1 MTIHYD
7 KIFNMKYVPLHIHTE
22 YSLLDGAIKIPDF
35 YKFAAEN
42 DMPAIAITDHG
53 VMYGCADMFIAKN
66 EMIGHMEAAGEN
78 EEAAKIKAVKPIL
91 GCEFY
96 VADGDVEED
105 KHTKKPLYHLVLLAK
120 NQNGYHNLCKLDSY
134 ATTKGHYYKPRINH
148 EILEKYKDDLVCLS
162 ACIQGEVARFCLNGD
177 KEEAK
182 KRAKYYKELFKEDY
196 YIELQDHGLQEQ
208 KDSNPFLMEVAKELN
223 IKTVITNDSHY
234 LRAQD
239 ASWHDTLLCEQTKS
253 KKSEVNRF
261 KFSVN
266 EFYVK
271 TVEELRKAFSWMDE
285 EYFNSCIETTVEV
298 ADKCNFEMDKLEF
311 GKTKEYLPKF
321 PIPEGFK
328 DEQDYFNH
336 LCIEGLKKRY
346 GDPIPDSIMER
357 YEYEKGVIFQMGFPA
372 YFLLTWDFI
381 NWAKEHKIPVGPGR
395 GSAAGS
401 IVAYSLGITE
411 LDPIQHKLLFERF
424 LNPERISMPDIDID
438 FCQRKRGE
446 VIDYVSKRWGKDHVC
461 QIITFG
467 TLAAKAALKAVCR
480 VYDIPFQE
488 ANTWAGM
495 VPSAPG
501 TKLKDALLDGMELKK
516 LCDENPQVQ
525 SLVDEALH
533 MEGLKNQ
540 TGTHAAGVIIA
551 PRPMDEIIP
560 ITLSKEKSTETQY
573 PMAGIE
579 KIGLLK
585 MDFLGLET
593 LTIIQDALDLI
604 KERTGK
610 DIDIN
615 RIPLDDKETFEM
627 LSRGETDAVFQL
639 ESSGM
644 KKYIKRLKPTVFE
657 DLGAMVAL
665 YRPGPLEAGMVE
677 GFIDRKH
684 GREKIE
690 YAHPLLEPILK
701 DTYGTILYQEQIM
714 AIFQSLADY
723 TLGGADMVRRMMGK
737 KKLQQMAEQKS
748 IFVDATH
755 KKGMTKEAATQLF
768 EQIESFAKYCFNKA
782 HSSAYAFV
790 AYQTAYLKAHYPVEF
805 MCAMLTSV
813 ADKQDKTQQ
822 YILQCQ
828 NQGIEVLAPDINKS
842 NSQFTPDENNIRFGL
857 ASIKNVGEAVITEIE
872 EVRKEKP
879 FESFYDFC
887 SRVDSKCLNK
897 RTLES
902 LIKAGAFSSIEKSR
916 KQCLENI
923 DSVVEFVQNSAK
935 AKSSGQVS
943 LFSAI
948 SSEAQEELNIP
959 TFQMS
964 GNSEEEFSDSQIQQF
979 EKELMG
985 IYVTSHPLE
994 SIKDTLKYITT
1005 QTISDILEAP
1015 KQDANVTLCG
1025 LLSQV
1030 IQKSTKKDPTKFI
1043 KTGVIED
1050 LTNRI
1055 GFVVFPKVVEKYG
1068 ALIESEQ
1075 KVILKAKVSIRDEE
1089 INLQVNEV
1097 KPITEVNLVKIKFLK
1112 ELENEENVFLK
1123 ELLSKYKGENPVVI
1137 EFKAPDEF
1145 DTIQDYQMLT
1155 SNHLWVD
1162 VNSNIQKEIESS
1174 FKEKIEVEINA
1185 LK

>member
-1 MTIHYD
+1 
-7 KIFNMKYVPLHIHTE
+7 MKYVPLHIHTE
-22 YSLLDGAIKIPDF
+22 YSLLDGAIRIPDF

-66 EMIGHMEAAGEN
+66 EMLSHMLS
-78 EEAAKIKAVKPIL
+78 EEEQEMKKKIEAVKPIL

-96 VADGDVEED
+96 ICDGEVIDD
-105 KHTKKPLYHLVLLAK
+105 HSKKTMYHLVLLAK
-120 NQNGYHNLCKLDSY
+120 NQNGYHNLCKLDSI
-134 ATTKGHYYKPRINH
+134 ATTKGYYYKPRINH
-148 EILEKYKDDLVCLS
+148 EILEKYKDDLICLS
-162 ACIQGEVARFCLNGD
+162 ACIQGEVARNILDGNKD
-177 KEEAK
+177 EAIK
-182 KRAKYYKELFKEDY
+182 KAKYYKELFGEDY
-196 YIELQDHGLQEQ
+196 YIELQDHGLKEQ
-208 KDSNPFLMEVAKELN
+208 KDSNPVLMEIAKELN

-239 ASWHDTLLCEQTKS
+239 AAWHDTLLCEQTKS
-253 KKSEVNRF
+253 SKSNPNRF

-285 EYFNSCIETTVEV
+285 DYFNTCIENTVEIAEKV
-298 ADKCNFEMDKLEF
+298 DFQMDKLEF
-311 GKTKEYLPKF
+311 GKTKEYLPKY
-321 PIPEGFK
+321 PCPEEY
-328 DEQDYFNH
+328 DEVQYFDY
-336 LCIEGLKKRY
+336 LCRNGLKKRY
-346 GDPIPDSIMER
+346 GDPIPDDIMKR
-357 YEYEKGVIFQMGFPA
+357 YEYEFDVICKMGFPA

-411 LDPIQHKLLFERF
+411 LDPIRHNLLFERF

-438 FCQRKRGE
+438 FCQRRRGE
-446 VIDYVSKRWGKDHVC
+446 VIDYVSERWGADHVC

-480 VYDIPFQE
+480 VYDIPFAQ
-488 ANTWAGM
+488 ANLWAGM
-495 VPSAPG
+495 IPSAPG

-516 LCDENPQVQ
+516 LCDENSQVQ

-540 TGTHAAGVIIA
+540 VGTHAAGVIIA

-560 ITLSKEKSTETQY
+560 VALSKEKSSTTQY

-579 KIGLLK
+579 KLGLLK

-604 KERTGK
+604 KARTGK

-615 RIPLDDKETFEM
+615 NIPLDDKETFEM
-627 LSRGETDAVFQL
+627 LSKGETDAVFQL

-677 GFIDRKH
+677 DFIDRKH
-684 GREKIE
+684 GRQKIE
-690 YAHPLLEPILK
+690 YAHPLLESILK

-714 AIFQSLADY
+714 AIFQTLADY
-723 TLGGADMVRRMMGK
+723 SLGGADMVRRMMGK

-748 IFVDATH
+748 IFVDATA
-755 KKGMTKEAATQLF
+755 KKGMSSEAATKLF

-813 ADKQDKTQQ
+813 ADKQEKTQQ

-828 NQGIEVLAPDINKS
+828 AQGIEVLAPDINKS
-842 NSQFTPDENNIRFGL
+842 NSQFTPDGNNIRFGL
-857 ASIKNVGEAVITEIE
+857 ASIKNVGEAVIEQIE
-872 EVRKEKP
+872 QERANKP

-887 SRVDSKCLNK
+887 SRVDFKCLNK

-902 LIKAGAFSSIEKSR
+902 LIKAGAFSCIEKSR
-916 KQCLENI
+916 KQLLENI
-923 DSVVEFVQNSAK
+923 DGVVEFVQNAAK

-943 LFSAI
+943 LFSAL
-948 SSEAQEELNIP
+948 SGETQEELNIP
-959 TFQMS
+959 TFQMQ
-964 GNSEEEFSDSQIQQF
+964 GNSDDEFSDSQIQQF

-985 IYVTSHPLE
+985 IYVTSHPLG
-994 SIKDTLKYITT
+994 SIKNTLKYITT
-1005 QTISDILEAP
+1005 QTISDILENP
-1015 KQDANVTLCG
+1015 KQDENVTICG
-1025 LLSQV
+1025 LLSQI
-1030 IQKSTKKDPTKFI
+1030 IQKPTKKDPSKFI
-1043 KTGVIED
+1043 KTGIIED
-1050 LTNRI
+1050 LTARI
-1055 GFVVFPKVVEKYG
+1055 GVVAFPKIVESYG

-1075 KVILKAKVSIRDEE
+1075 KVILRAKVNVRDEE
-1089 INLQVNEV
+1089 INLAINEV
-1097 KPITEVNLVKIKFLK
+1097 KPIEQVNLVTLKFLK
-1112 ELENEENVFLK
+1112 EFKMEENILLK
-1123 ELLSKYKGENPVVI
+1123 ELLAKHKGENPVVI
-1137 EFKAPDEF
+1137 DFEAMDEF
-1145 DTIQDYQMLT
+1145 NNSRRFQLLT
-1155 SNHLWVD
+1155 NNHLWISLNTGLEKELSSTFKD
-1162 VNSNIQKEIESS
+1162 KLEIEVQSLA
-1174 FKEKIEVEINA
+1174 N
-1185 LK
+1185 

>member
-1 MTIHYD
+1 
-7 KIFNMKYVPLHIHTE
+7 MKYVPLHIHTE
-22 YSLLDGAIKIPDF
+22 YSLLDGAIRIPEF

-66 EMIGHMEAAGEN
+66 EMLSHMLS
-78 EEAAKIKAVKPIL
+78 EEEQEMKKKIEAVKPIL

-96 VADGDVEED
+96 ICDGDVLED
-105 KHTKKPLYHLVLLAK
+105 RSKKTMYHLVLLAK
-120 NQNGYHNLCKLDSY
+120 NQKGYHNLCKLDSI
-134 ATTKGHYYKPRINH
+134 ATTKAYYYKPRINH
-148 EILEKYKDDLVCLS
+148 EILEQYKDDLICLS
-162 ACIQGEVARFCLNGD
+162 ACIQGEVARNFLDGN
-177 KEEAK
+177 KEEAIK
-182 KRAKYYKELFKEDY
+182 KAKYYKDLFGDDY

-208 KDSNPFLMEVAKELN
+208 KDSNPFLMEIAKELN

-239 ASWHDTLLCEQTKS
+239 AAWHDTLLCEQTKS
-253 KKSEVNRF
+253 SKANPNRF

-271 TVEELRKAFSWMDE
+271 TVDELRKAFSWMDE
-285 EYFNSCIETTVEV
+285 DYFNTCINNTVEI
-298 ADKCNFEMDKLEF
+298 ADKIDFQMDKLEF
-311 GKTKEYLPKF
+311 GKTKEYLPKY
-321 PIPEGFK
+321 PCPDGY
-328 DEQDYFNH
+328 DEVQYFDH
-336 LCIEGLKKRY
+336 LCREGLKKRY
-346 GDPIPDSIMER
+346 GDPIPDDIIKR
-357 YEYEKGVIFQMGFPA
+357 YEYEYDVICKMGFPA

-411 LDPIQHKLLFERF
+411 LDPIRHNLLFERF

-438 FCQRKRGE
+438 FCQRRRGE
-446 VIDYVSKRWGKDHVC
+446 VIDYVSERWGADHVC

-480 VYDIPFQE
+480 VYDIPFSQ

-495 VPSAPG
+495 IPSMPG
-501 TKLKDALLDGMELKK
+501 TKLKEALAEGMELKK
-516 LCDENPQVQ
+516 LCDENTQVQ

-540 TGTHAAGVIIA
+540 VGTHAAGVIIA

-560 ITLSKEKSTETQY
+560 VALSKEKATTTQY

-579 KIGLLK
+579 KLGLLK

-604 KERTGK
+604 KARTGK

-615 RIPLDDKETFEM
+615 NIPLDDKETFEM
-627 LSRGETDAVFQL
+627 LSKGETDAVFQL

-677 GFIDRKH
+677 DFIDRKH
-684 GREKIE
+684 GRQKIE
-690 YAHPLLEPILK
+690 YAHPLLEGILK

-714 AIFQSLADY
+714 AIFQTLADY
-723 TLGGADMVRRMMGK
+723 SLGGADMVRRMMGK

-748 IFVDATH
+748 IFVEATA
-755 KKGMTKEAATQLF
+755 KKGMSSEAATKLF

-813 ADKQDKTQQ
+813 ADKQEKTQQ

-828 NQGIEVLAPDINKS
+828 AQGIEVLAPDINKS
-842 NSQFTPDENNIRFGL
+842 NSQFTPDGDNIRFGL
-857 ASIKNVGEAVITEIE
+857 ASIKNVGEAVIEQIE
-872 EVRKEKP
+872 KERENKP

-887 SRVDSKCLNK
+887 SRVDMKCLNK

-902 LIKAGAFSSIEKSR
+902 LIKAGAFSCIEKSR
-916 KQCLENI
+916 KQLLENI
-923 DSVVEFVQNSAK
+923 DKVVEFVQASAK

-943 LFSAI
+943 LFSALGND
-948 SSEAQEELNIP
+948 AQEELNIP

-964 GNSEEEFSDSQIQQF
+964 GNSDDEFSDSQIQLF

-985 IYVTSHPLE
+985 IYVTSHPLA
-994 SIKDTLKYITT
+994 SIQGILKYITT
-1005 QTISDILEAP
+1005 QTISDIFENP
-1015 KQDANVTLCG
+1015 KPDATVTICG
-1025 LLSQV
+1025 LLSQIV
-1030 IQKSTKKDPTKFI
+1030 QKPTKKDPSKFI
-1043 KTGVIED
+1043 KTGTIED
-1050 LTNRI
+1050 LTSRI
-1055 GFVVFPKVVEKYG
+1055 GIVAFPKIVEKYG
-1068 ALIESEQ
+1068 ALIDSEQ
-1075 KVILKAKVSIRDEE
+1075 KVIIKAKINVKDEE
-1089 INLQVNEV
+1089 INLAINEV
-1097 KPITEVNLVKIKFLK
+1097 KPIEEVNLVTLKVLK
-1112 ELENEENVFLK
+1112 ELAMEENVLLK
-1123 ELLSKYKGENPVVI
+1123 ELLAKHKGENPVVI
-1137 EFKAPDEF
+1137 DFEAPDEF
-1145 DTIQDYQMLT
+1145 DKPKRFQLLT
-1155 SNHLWVD
+1155 NDHLWVSISD
-1162 VNSNIQKEIESS
+1162 EMKREIGAT
-1174 FKEKIEVEINA
+1174 FKDKMEINV
-1185 LK
+1185 LHLS

>member
-1 MTIHYD
+1 
-7 KIFNMKYVPLHIHTE
+7 MKYVPLHIHTE
-22 YSLLDGAIKIPDF
+22 YSLLDGAIRIPDF

-66 EMIGHMEAAGEN
+66 EMLSHMLS
-78 EEAAKIKAVKPIL
+78 EEEQEMKKKIEAVKPIL

-96 VADGDVEED
+96 ICDGDVLED
-105 KHTKKPLYHLVLLAK
+105 RNKKTMYHLVLLAK
-120 NQNGYHNLCKLDSY
+120 NQKGYHNLCKLDSI
-134 ATTKGHYYKPRINH
+134 ATTKAYYYKPRINH
-148 EILEKYKDDLVCLS
+148 EILEQYKDDLICLS
-162 ACIQGEVARFCLNGD
+162 ACIQGEVARNFLDGN
-177 KEEAK
+177 KEEAI
-182 KRAKYYKELFKEDY
+182 KRAKYYKDLFGDDY

-208 KDSNPFLMEVAKELN
+208 KDSNPFLMEIAKELN

-239 ASWHDTLLCEQTKS
+239 AAWHDTLLCEQTKS
-253 KKSEVNRF
+253 SKANPNRF

-271 TVEELRKAFSWMDE
+271 TVDELRKAFSWMDE
-285 EYFNSCIETTVEV
+285 DYFNTCIENTVEI
-298 ADKCNFEMDKLEF
+298 ADKIDFQMDKLEF
-311 GKTKEYLPKF
+311 GKTKEYLPKY
-321 PIPEGFK
+321 PCPDGY
-328 DEQDYFNH
+328 DEVQYFDY
-336 LCIEGLKKRY
+336 LCREGLKKRY
-346 GDPIPDSIMER
+346 GDPIPDDIIKR
-357 YEYEKGVIFQMGFPA
+357 YEYEYDVICKMGFPA

-411 LDPIQHKLLFERF
+411 LDPIRHNLLFERF

-438 FCQRKRGE
+438 FCQRRRGE
-446 VIDYVSKRWGKDHVC
+446 VIDYVSQRWGADHVC

-480 VYDIPFQE
+480 VYDIPFSQ

-495 VPSAPG
+495 IPSMPG
-501 TKLKDALLDGMELKK
+501 TKLKEALADGMELKK
-516 LCDENPQVQ
+516 LCDENSQVQ

-540 TGTHAAGVIIA
+540 VGTHAAGVIIA

-560 ITLSKEKSTETQY
+560 VALSKEKATTTQY

-579 KIGLLK
+579 KLGLLK

-604 KERTGK
+604 KARTGK

-615 RIPLDDKETFEM
+615 NIPLDDEKTFEM
-627 LSRGETDAVFQL
+627 LSKGETDAVFQL

-677 GFIDRKH
+677 DFIDRKH
-684 GREKIE
+684 GRQKIE
-690 YAHPLLEPILK
+690 YAHPLLEGILK

-714 AIFQSLADY
+714 AIFQTLADY
-723 TLGGADMVRRMMGK
+723 SLGGADMVRRMMGK

-748 IFVDATH
+748 IFVEATA
-755 KKGMTKEAATQLF
+755 KKGMSSEAATKLF

-813 ADKQDKTQQ
+813 ADKQEKTQQ

-828 NQGIEVLAPDINKS
+828 SQGIKVLAADIKKS
-842 NSQFTPDENNIRFGL
+842 NSQFTPDDNNIRFGL
-857 ASIKNVGEAVITEIE
+857 ASIKNVGEAVIEQIE
-872 EVRKEKP
+872 KERENKP

-887 SRVDSKCLNK
+887 SRVDMKCLNK

-902 LIKAGAFSSIEKSR
+902 LIKAGAFSCIEKSR
-916 KQCLENI
+916 KQLLENI
-923 DSVVEFVQNSAK
+923 DKVVEFVQASAK

-943 LFSAI
+943 LFSALGG
-948 SSEAQEELNIP
+948 EAQEELNIP

-964 GNSEEEFSDSQIQQF
+964 GNSDDEFSDSQIQLF

-985 IYVTSHPLE
+985 IYVTSHPLA
-994 SIKDTLKYITT
+994 SIQGTLKYITT
-1005 QTISDILEAP
+1005 QTISDIFENP
-1015 KQDANVTLCG
+1015 KPDATVTICG
-1025 LLSQV
+1025 LLSQIV
-1030 IQKSTKKDPTKFI
+1030 QKPTKKDPTKFI
-1043 KTGVIED
+1043 KTGTIED
-1050 LTNRI
+1050 LTSRI
-1055 GFVVFPKVVEKYG
+1055 GVVAFPKIVEKYG

-1075 KVILKAKVSIRDEE
+1075 KVILKAKINVKDEE
-1089 INLQVNEV
+1089 INLAINEV
-1097 KPITEVNLVKIKFLK
+1097 KPIEEVNLVTLKVLK
-1112 ELENEENVFLK
+1112 ELAMEENILLK
-1123 ELLSKYKGENPVVI
+1123 ELLAKHKGENPVVI
-1137 EFKAPDEF
+1137 DFEAPDEF
-1145 DTIQDYQMLT
+1145 NMPKRFQLLT
-1155 SNHLWVD
+1155 NDHLWVSIND
-1162 VNSNIQKEIESS
+1162 DMKREIGAT
-1174 FKEKIEVEINA
+1174 FKDKMEINV
-1185 LK
+1185 LHLN

>member
-1 MTIHYD
+1 
-7 KIFNMKYVPLHIHTE
+7 MKYVPLHIHTE
-22 YSLLDGAIKIPDF
+22 YSLLDGAIRIPDF

-66 EMIGHMEAAGEN
+66 EMLSHMLA
-78 EEAAKIKAVKPIL
+78 EEQQELKKKIEAVKPIV

-96 VADGDVEED
+96 ICDGDVIED
-105 KHTKKPLYHLVLLAK
+105 RSKKTMYHLVLLAK
-120 NQNGYHNLCKLDSY
+120 NQNGYHNLCKLDSI
-134 ATTKGHYYKPRINH
+134 ATTQGYYYKPRINH
-148 EILEKYKDDLVCLS
+148 EILEQHSEDLICLS
-162 ACIQGEVARFCLNGD
+162 ACIQGEVARHILDGN
-177 KEEAK
+177 KEEAIN
-182 KRAKYYKELFKEDY
+182 RAKYYKNLFGEDF

-208 KDSNPFLMEVAKELN
+208 KDSNPALMEIAEQLG

-239 ASWHDTLLCEQTKS
+239 AAWHDTLLCEQTKS
-253 KKSEVNRF
+253 SKSNPNRF

-285 EYFNSCIETTVEV
+285 DYFNKCIETTVEI
-298 ADKCNFEMDKLEF
+298 ADKTDFKMDKLEF

-321 PIPEGFK
+321 PCPDGY
-328 DEQDYFNH
+328 DEQQYFDY
-336 LCIEGLKKRY
+336 LCREGLKKRY
-346 GDPIPDSIMER
+346 GDPIPEDIVKR
-357 YEYEKGVIFQMGFPA
+357 YEYERDVIFTMGFPA

-411 LDPIQHKLLFERF
+411 LDPIEHKLLFERF
-424 LNPERISMPDIDID
+424 LNPERISMPDVDID
-438 FCQRKRGE
+438 FCQRRRGE
-446 VIDYVSKRWGKDHVC
+446 VIDYVSQRWGADHVC

-480 VYDIPFQE
+480 VYEIPFAQ
-488 ANTWAGM
+488 ANLWAGM
-495 VPSAPG
+495 IPSAPG
-501 TKLKDALLDGMELKK
+501 TKLKEALADGMELKK

-540 TGTHAAGVIIA
+540 VGTHAAGVIIA
-551 PRPMDEIIP
+551 PQPMSEIIP
-560 ITLSKEKSTETQY
+560 VALSKEKSTTTQY

-579 KIGLLK
+579 KVGLLK

-615 RIPLDDKETFEM
+615 RIPLNDKKTFEL

-639 ESSGM
+639 ESGGM
-644 KKYIKRLKPTVFE
+644 KKLVKRLKPTVFE
-657 DLGAMVAL
+657 DIGALVAL
-665 YRPGPLEAGMVE
+665 YRPGPIEAGMIDDFV
-677 GFIDRKH
+677 DRKH
-684 GREKIE
+684 GRQKVE
-690 YAHPLLEPILK
+690 YAHPLLENILN
-701 DTYGTILYQEQIM
+701 DTYGTIVYQEQIM
-714 AIFQSLADY
+714 AIFQTLAGY
-723 TLGGADMVRRMMGK
+723 TLGGADKVRRMMGK
-737 KKLQQMAEQKS
+737 KKLQEMAEQKE
-748 IFVDATH
+748 IFVAGAAKND
-755 KKGMTKEAATQLF
+755 MPREAAIGLF

-813 ADKQDKTQQ
+813 ADKQEKTQQ

-828 NQGIEVLAPDINKS
+828 AQGIEVLAPDINKS
-842 NSQFTPDENNIRFGL
+842 NAQFTPDGSNIRFGL
-857 ASIKNVGEAVITEIE
+857 ASIKNVGEAVIEQIE
-872 EVRKEKP
+872 LERKEKP

-902 LIKAGAFSSIEKSR
+902 LVKAGAFSCIEKSR
-916 KQCLENI
+916 KQLLENI
-923 DSVVEFVQNSAK
+923 DGVVEFVQNAAK

-943 LFSAI
+943 LFATLSGD
-948 SSEAQEELNIP
+948 AQEELNIP
-959 TFQMS
+959 TFQMT
-964 GNSEEEFSDSQIQQF
+964 GNSEEEFSDTQIQQF

-985 IYVTSHPLE
+985 IYVTSHPLG

-1015 KQDANVTLCG
+1015 QADANVTICG
-1025 LLSQV
+1025 LLSQIV
-1030 IQKSTKKDPTKFI
+1030 QKPTKKDPTKFI
-1043 KTGVIED
+1043 KTGTIED
-1050 LTNRI
+1050 LTARI
-1055 GFVVFPKVVEKYG
+1055 GIVAFPKVVEAYG
-1068 ALIESEQ
+1068 ALMESDQ
-1075 KVILKAKVSIRDEE
+1075 KVIIKAKVNIRDEE
-1089 INLQVNEV
+1089 INLAINEV
-1097 KPITEVNLVKIKFLK
+1097 KPIEQVNLVTLKLLK
-1112 ELENEENVFLK
+1112 EFAMEENVLLK
-1123 ELLSKYKGENPVVI
+1123 ELLAKHKGENPVVI
-1137 EFKAPDEF
+1137 DFEAPDEF
-1145 DTIQDYQMLT
+1145 DVVQRFQLLT
-1155 SNHLWVD
+1155 NSHLWVSI
-1162 VNSNIQKEIESS
+1162 NSDMERELSAS
-1174 FKEKIEVEINA
+1174 FKDKLEINVKSLA
-1185 LK
+1185 N

>member
-1 MTIHYD
+1 
-7 KIFNMKYVPLHIHTE
+7 MKYVPLHIHTE
-22 YSLLDGAIKIPDF
+22 YSLLDGAIRIPDF
-35 YKFAAEN
+35 YKYAAEN

-66 EMIGHMEAAGEN
+66 EMLSHMLSEEEQELKKKIEA
-78 EEAAKIKAVKPIL
+78 IKPIV

-96 VADGDVEED
+96 ICDGDVIED
-105 KHTKKPLYHLVLLAK
+105 RTKKTMYHLVLLAK
-120 NQNGYHNLCKLDSY
+120 NQNGYHNLCKLDSI
-134 ATTKGHYYKPRINH
+134 ATTQGYYYKPRINH
-148 EILEKYKDDLVCLS
+148 EILEKYKDDLICLS
-162 ACIQGEVARFCLNGD
+162 ACIQGEVARNFLDG
-177 KEEAK
+177 KEDVAK
-182 KRAKYYKELFKEDY
+182 QKAQYYKDLFGEDY
-196 YIELQDHGLQEQ
+196 YIELQDHGLKEQ
-208 KDSNPFLMEVAKELN
+208 KDSNPFLMEIAKELN

-234 LRAQD
+234 LKAQD

-253 KKSEVNRF
+253 SKSNPNRF
-261 KFSVN
+261 KFSAN

-271 TVEELRKAFSWMDE
+271 TVDELRQAFNWMDE
-285 EYFNSCIETTVEV
+285 DYFNQCIQNTVDI
-298 ADKCNFEMDKLEF
+298 ADKIDFKMDKLEF
-311 GKTKEYLPKF
+311 GKTKEYLPKY
-321 PIPEGFK
+321 PCPEGY
-328 DEQDYFNH
+328 DEASYFDH

-346 GDPIPDSIMER
+346 GDPIPDSIIER
-357 YEYEKGVIFQMGFPA
+357 YEYEKSVIFNMGFPA

-411 LDPIQHKLLFERF
+411 LDPIRHNLLFERF

-438 FCQRKRGE
+438 FCKRRRGE
-446 VIDYVSKRWGKDHVC
+446 VIEYVSQRWGQDHVC

-480 VYDIPFQE
+480 VYDIPFSQ

-501 TKLKDALLDGMELKK
+501 TKLKEALADGMELKK
-516 LCDENPQVQ
+516 LCDENQQVQ

-551 PRPMDEIIP
+551 PKPMSEIIP
-560 ITLSKEKSTETQY
+560 VALSKEKSSTTQY

-615 RIPLDDKETFEM
+615 GIPLDDKETFEL
-627 LSRGETDAVFQL
+627 LSKGETDAVFQL

-677 GFIDRKH
+677 DFIDRKH
-684 GREKIE
+684 GRQKIE
-690 YAHPLLEPILK
+690 YAHPLLESILN

-714 AIFQSLADY
+714 AIFQTLADY
-723 TLGGADMVRRMMGK
+723 SLGGADMVRRMMGK

-748 IFVDATH
+748 IFVEATA
-755 KKGMTKEAATQLF
+755 KKGMSAEASTKLF

-790 AYQTAYLKAHYPVEF
+790 AYQTAYLKAHYPVEY

-813 ADKQDKTQQ
+813 ADNKDKTQQ

-828 NQGIEVLAPDINKS
+828 AQGIEVLAPDINKS
-842 NSQFTPDENNIRFGL
+842 NAQFTPDGDNIRFGL
-857 ASIKNVGEAVITEIE
+857 ASIKNVGEGVIEQIE
-872 EVRKEKP
+872 QERKEKP
-879 FESFYDFC
+879 FESFFDFC
-887 SRVDSKCLNK
+887 SRVDMKCLNK

-902 LIKAGAFSSIEKSR
+902 LIKAGAFSCIEKSR
-916 KQCLENI
+916 KQLLNNI
-923 DSVVEFVQNSAK
+923 DNAVEFVQTSQK

-943 LFSAI
+943 LFASLGG
-948 SSEAQEELNIP
+948 EAQEELNIP
-959 TFQMS
+959 TFKLIGDS
-964 GNSEEEFSDSQIQQF
+964 DDEFKDSEIQLF

-985 IYVTSHPLE
+985 IYVTSHPLG

-1005 QTISDILEAP
+1005 QTVSDILESP
-1015 KQDANVTLCG
+1015 KQDQNVTICG
-1025 LLSQV
+1025 LLTQV
-1030 IQKSTKKDPTKFI
+1030 VQKPTKKDPSKFI
-1043 KTGVIED
+1043 KTGSIED
-1050 LTNRI
+1050 LTARI
-1055 GFVVFPKVVEKYG
+1055 GIVAFPKVVENYG

-1075 KVILKAKVSIRDEE
+1075 KVIIKAKVNVRDEE
-1089 INLQVNEV
+1089 VNLAINEV
-1097 KPITEVNLVKIKFLK
+1097 KPIEQVNLVTIKMLK
-1112 ELENEENVFLK
+1112 EFAMEENVLLK
-1123 ELLSKYKGENPVVI
+1123 ELLAKHKGENPVVI
-1137 EFKAPDEF
+1137 DFEAPDEF
-1145 DTIQDYQMLT
+1145 DNQKRFHLLT
-1155 SNHLWVD
+1155 SNHLWVSLND
-1162 VNSNIQKEIESS
+1162 NIEKEMTAT
-1174 FKEKIEVEINA
+1174 FKDKIEFEVKA
-1185 LK
+1185 LG

>member
-1 MTIHYD
+1 
-7 KIFNMKYVPLHIHTE
+7 MKYVPLHIHTE
-22 YSLLDGAIKIPDF
+22 YSLLDGAIRIPDF

-66 EMIGHMEAAGEN
+66 EMLSHMLS
-78 EEAAKIKAVKPIL
+78 EEEQEMKKKIEAVKPIL

-96 VADGDVEED
+96 ICDGDVLED
-105 KHTKKPLYHLVLLAK
+105 RNKKTMYHLVLLAK
-120 NQNGYHNLCKLDSY
+120 NQKGYHNLCKLDSI
-134 ATTKGHYYKPRINH
+134 ATTKAYYYKPRINH
-148 EILEKYKDDLVCLS
+148 EILEQYKDDLICLS
-162 ACIQGEVARFCLNGD
+162 ACIQGEVARNFLDGN
-177 KEEAK
+177 KEEAI
-182 KRAKYYKELFKEDY
+182 KRAKYYKDLFGDDY

-208 KDSNPFLMEVAKELN
+208 KDSNPFLMEIAKELN

-239 ASWHDTLLCEQTKS
+239 AAWHDTLLCEQTKS
-253 KKSEVNRF
+253 SKANPNRF

-271 TVEELRKAFSWMDE
+271 TVDELRKAFSWMDE
-285 EYFNSCIETTVEV
+285 DYFNTCINNTVEI
-298 ADKCNFEMDKLEF
+298 ADKIDFQMDKLEF
-311 GKTKEYLPKF
+311 GKTKEYLPKY
-321 PIPEGFK
+321 PCPDGY
-328 DEQDYFNH
+328 DEVQYFDY
-336 LCIEGLKKRY
+336 LCREGLKKRY
-346 GDPIPDSIMER
+346 GDPIPDDIIKR
-357 YEYEKGVIFQMGFPA
+357 YEYEYDVICKMGFPA

-411 LDPIQHKLLFERF
+411 LDPIRHNLLFERF

-438 FCQRKRGE
+438 FCQRRRGE
-446 VIDYVSKRWGKDHVC
+446 VIDYVSQRWGADHVC

-480 VYDIPFQE
+480 VYDIPFSQ

-495 VPSAPG
+495 IPSMPG
-501 TKLKDALLDGMELKK
+501 TKLKEALADGMELKK
-516 LCDENPQVQ
+516 LCDENSQVQ

-540 TGTHAAGVIIA
+540 VGTHAAGVIIA

-560 ITLSKEKSTETQY
+560 VALSKEKATTTQY

-579 KIGLLK
+579 KLGLLK

-604 KERTGK
+604 KARTGK

-615 RIPLDDKETFEM
+615 NIPLDDEKTFEM
-627 LSRGETDAVFQL
+627 LSKGETDAVFQL

-677 GFIDRKH
+677 DFIDRKH
-684 GREKIE
+684 GRQKIE
-690 YAHPLLEPILK
+690 YAHPLLEGILK

-714 AIFQSLADY
+714 AIFQTLADY
-723 TLGGADMVRRMMGK
+723 SLGGADIVSRMIGK

-748 IFVDATH
+748 IFVEATA
-755 KKGMTKEAATQLF
+755 KKGMSSEAATKLF

-813 ADKQDKTQQ
+813 ADKQEKTQQ

-828 NQGIEVLAPDINKS
+828 SQGIKVLAPDINKS
-842 NSQFTPDENNIRFGL
+842 NSQFTPDDNNIRFGL
-857 ASIKNVGEAVITEIE
+857 ASIKNVGEAVIEQIE
-872 EVRKEKP
+872 KERENKP

-887 SRVDSKCLNK
+887 SRVDMKCLNK

-902 LIKAGAFSSIEKSR
+902 LIKAGAFSCIEKSR
-916 KQCLENI
+916 KQLLENI
-923 DSVVEFVQNSAK
+923 DKVVEFVQASAK

-943 LFSAI
+943 LFSALGG
-948 SSEAQEELNIP
+948 EAQEELNIP

-964 GNSEEEFSDSQIQQF
+964 GNSDDEFSDSQIQLF

-985 IYVTSHPLE
+985 IYVTSHPLA
-994 SIKDTLKYITT
+994 SIQGTLKYITT
-1005 QTISDILEAP
+1005 QTISDIFENP
-1015 KQDANVTLCG
+1015 KPDATVTICG
-1025 LLSQV
+1025 LLSQIV
-1030 IQKSTKKDPTKFI
+1030 QKPTKKDPTKFI
-1043 KTGVIED
+1043 KTGTIED
-1050 LTNRI
+1050 LTSRI
-1055 GFVVFPKVVEKYG
+1055 GVVAFPKIVEKYG

-1075 KVILKAKVSIRDEE
+1075 KVILKAKINVKDEE
-1089 INLQVNEV
+1089 INLAINEV
-1097 KPITEVNLVKIKFLK
+1097 KPIEEVNLVTLKVLK
-1112 ELENEENVFLK
+1112 ELAMEENILLK
-1123 ELLSKYKGENPVVI
+1123 ELLAKHKGENPVVI
-1137 EFKAPDEF
+1137 DFEAPDEF
-1145 DTIQDYQMLT
+1145 NMPKRFQLLT
-1155 SNHLWVD
+1155 NDHLWVSIND
-1162 VNSNIQKEIESS
+1162 DMKREIGAT
-1174 FKEKIEVEINA
+1174 FKDKMEINV
-1185 LK
+1185 LHLN

>member
-1 MTIHYD
+1 
-7 KIFNMKYVPLHIHTE
+7 MKYVPLHIHTE
-22 YSLLDGAIKIPDF
+22 YSLLDGAIRIPDF

-66 EMIGHMEAAGEN
+66 EMLSHMLS
-78 EEAAKIKAVKPIL
+78 EEEQEMKKKIEAVKPIL

-96 VADGDVEED
+96 ICDGDVLED
-105 KHTKKPLYHLVLLAK
+105 RSKKTMYHLVLLAK
-120 NQNGYHNLCKLDSY
+120 NQKGYHNLCKLDSI
-134 ATTKGHYYKPRINH
+134 ATTKAYYYKPRINH
-148 EILEKYKDDLVCLS
+148 EILEQYKDDLICLS
-162 ACIQGEVARFCLNGD
+162 ACIQGEVARNFLDGN
-177 KEEAK
+177 KEEAIK
-182 KRAKYYKELFKEDY
+182 KAKYYKELFGDDY

-208 KDSNPFLMEVAKELN
+208 KDSNPFLMEIAKELN

-239 ASWHDTLLCEQTKS
+239 AAWHDTLLCEQTKS
-253 KKSEVNRF
+253 SKANPNRF

-285 EYFNSCIETTVEV
+285 DYFNTCIQNTVEI
-298 ADKCNFEMDKLEF
+298 ADKIDFQMDKLEF
-311 GKTKEYLPKF
+311 GKTKEYLPKY
-321 PIPEGFK
+321 PCPEGY
-328 DEQDYFNH
+328 DEVQYFDH
-336 LCIEGLKKRY
+336 LCREGLKKRY
-346 GDPIPDSIMER
+346 GDPIPDDIIKR
-357 YEYEKGVIFQMGFPA
+357 YEYEFDVICKMGFPA

-411 LDPIQHKLLFERF
+411 LDPIRHNLLFERF

-438 FCQRKRGE
+438 FCQRRRGE
-446 VIDYVSKRWGKDHVC
+446 VIDYVSQRWGADHVC

-480 VYDIPFQE
+480 VYDIPFSQ

-495 VPSAPG
+495 IPSVPG
-501 TKLKDALLDGMELKK
+501 TKLKDALSDGMELKK
-516 LCDENPQVQ
+516 LCDENSQVQ

-540 TGTHAAGVIIA
+540 VGTHAAGVIIA

-560 ITLSKEKSTETQY
+560 VALSKEKATTTQY

-579 KIGLLK
+579 KLGLLK

-604 KERTGK
+604 KARTGK

-615 RIPLDDKETFEM
+615 NIPLDDKETFDM
-627 LSRGETDAVFQL
+627 LSKGETDAVFQL

-677 GFIDRKH
+677 DFIDRKH
-684 GREKIE
+684 GRQQIE
-690 YAHPLLEPILK
+690 YAHPLLEGILK

-714 AIFQSLADY
+714 AIFQTLADY
-723 TLGGADMVRRMMGK
+723 SLGGADMVRRMMGK

-748 IFVDATH
+748 IFVEATA
-755 KKGMTKEAATQLF
+755 KKGMSSEAATKLF

-813 ADKQDKTQQ
+813 ADKQEKTQQ

-828 NQGIEVLAPDINKS
+828 AQGINVLAPDINKS
-842 NSQFTPDENNIRFGL
+842 NSQFTPDGNNIRFGL
-857 ASIKNVGEAVITEIE
+857 ASIKNVGEAVIEQIE
-872 EVRKEKP
+872 KERENKP

-887 SRVDSKCLNK
+887 SRVDIKCLNK

-902 LIKAGAFSSIEKSR
+902 LIKAGAFSCIEKSR
-916 KQCLENI
+916 KQLLENI
-923 DSVVEFVQNSAK
+923 DKVVEFVQINAK

-943 LFSAI
+943 LFSALGG
-948 SSEAQEELNIP
+948 EAQEELNIP

-964 GNSEEEFSDSQIQQF
+964 GNSDDEFSDSQIQLF

-985 IYVTSHPLE
+985 IYVTSHPLA
-994 SIKDTLKYITT
+994 SIQGILKYITT
-1005 QTISDILEAP
+1005 QTISDIIENP
-1015 KQDANVTLCG
+1015 KPDATVTICG
-1025 LLSQV
+1025 LLSQIV
-1030 IQKSTKKDPTKFI
+1030 QKPTKKDPSKFI
-1043 KTGVIED
+1043 KTGTIED
-1050 LTNRI
+1050 LTSRI
-1055 GFVVFPKVVEKYG
+1055 GVVAFPKVVEKYG
-1068 ALIESEQ
+1068 ALIDSEQ
-1075 KVILKAKVSIRDEE
+1075 KVIIKAKVNVKDEE
-1089 INLQVNEV
+1089 INLAINEV
-1097 KPITEVNLVKIKFLK
+1097 KPIEEVNLVTLKVLK
-1112 ELENEENVFLK
+1112 ELAMEENILLK
-1123 ELLSKYKGENPVVI
+1123 ELLAKHKGENPVVI
-1137 EFKAPDEF
+1137 DFEAPDEF
-1145 DTIQDYQMLT
+1145 NVPKRFQLLT
-1155 SNHLWVD
+1155 NDHLWVSIND
-1162 VNSNIQKEIESS
+1162 DMKKEIGAT
-1174 FKEKIEVEINA
+1174 FKDKMEISV
-1185 LK
+1185 LHLS

>member
-1 MTIHYD
+1 
-7 KIFNMKYVPLHIHTE
+7 MKYVPLHIHTE
-22 YSLLDGAIKIPDF
+22 YSLLDGAIRIPDF

-66 EMIGHMEAAGEN
+66 EMLSHMLA
-78 EEAAKIKAVKPIL
+78 EEQQELKKKIEAVKPIV

-96 VADGDVEED
+96 ICDGDVIED
-105 KHTKKPLYHLVLLAK
+105 RSKKTMYHLVLLAK
-120 NQNGYHNLCKLDSY
+120 NQNGYHNLCKLDSI
-134 ATTKGHYYKPRINH
+134 ATTQGYYYKPRINH
-148 EILEKYKDDLVCLS
+148 EILEQHSEDLICLS
-162 ACIQGEVARFCLNGD
+162 ACIQGEVARHILDGN
-177 KEEAK
+177 KEEAIN
-182 KRAKYYKELFKEDY
+182 RAKYYKNLFGEDF

-208 KDSNPFLMEVAKELN
+208 KDSNPALMEIAEQLG

-239 ASWHDTLLCEQTKS
+239 AAWHDTLLCEQTKS
-253 KKSEVNRF
+253 SKSNPNRF

-271 TVEELRKAFSWMDE
+271 TVDELRKAFSWMDE
-285 EYFNSCIETTVEV
+285 DYFNKCIETTVEI
-298 ADKCNFEMDKLEF
+298 ADKTDFKMDKLEF

-321 PIPEGFK
+321 PCPDGY
-328 DEQDYFNH
+328 DEQQYFDY
-336 LCIEGLKKRY
+336 LCREGLKKRY
-346 GDPIPDSIMER
+346 GDPIPEDIVKR
-357 YEYEKGVIFQMGFPA
+357 YEYERDVIFTMGFPA

-411 LDPIQHKLLFERF
+411 LDPIEHKLLFERF
-424 LNPERISMPDIDID
+424 LNPERISMPDVDID
-438 FCQRKRGE
+438 FCQRRRGE
-446 VIDYVSKRWGKDHVC
+446 VIDYVSQRWGADHVC

-480 VYDIPFQE
+480 VYEIPFAQ
-488 ANTWAGM
+488 ANLWAGM
-495 VPSAPG
+495 IPSAPG
-501 TKLKDALLDGMELKK
+501 TKLKEALADGMELKK

-540 TGTHAAGVIIA
+540 VGTHAAGVIIA
-551 PRPMDEIIP
+551 PQPMSEIIP
-560 ITLSKEKSTETQY
+560 VALSKEKSTTTQY

-579 KIGLLK
+579 KVGLLK

-615 RIPLDDKETFEM
+615 RIPLNDKKTFEL

-639 ESSGM
+639 ESGGM
-644 KKYIKRLKPTVFE
+644 KKLVKRLKPTVFE
-657 DLGAMVAL
+657 DIGALVAL
-665 YRPGPLEAGMVE
+665 YRPGPIEAGMIDDFV
-677 GFIDRKH
+677 DRKH
-684 GREKIE
+684 GRQKVE
-690 YAHPLLEPILK
+690 YAHPLLENILN
-701 DTYGTILYQEQIM
+701 DTYGTIVYQEQIM
-714 AIFQSLADY
+714 AIFQTLAGY
-723 TLGGADMVRRMMGK
+723 TLGGADKVRRMMGK
-737 KKLQQMAEQKS
+737 KKLQEMAEQKE
-748 IFVDATH
+748 IFVAGAAKND
-755 KKGMTKEAATQLF
+755 MPREAAIGLF

-813 ADKQDKTQQ
+813 ADKQEKTQQ

-828 NQGIEVLAPDINKS
+828 AQGIEVLAPDINKS
-842 NSQFTPDENNIRFGL
+842 NAQFTPDGSNIRFGL
-857 ASIKNVGEAVITEIE
+857 ASIKNVGEAVIEQIE
-872 EVRKEKP
+872 LERKEKP

-902 LIKAGAFSSIEKSR
+902 LVKAGAFSCIEKSR
-916 KQCLENI
+916 KQLLENI
-923 DSVVEFVQNSAK
+923 DGVVEFVQNAAK

-943 LFSAI
+943 LFATLSGD
-948 SSEAQEELNIP
+948 AQEELNIP
-959 TFQMS
+959 TFQMT
-964 GNSEEEFSDSQIQQF
+964 GNSEEEFTDTQIQQF

-985 IYVTSHPLE
+985 IYVTSHPLG

-1015 KQDANVTLCG
+1015 QADANVTICG
-1025 LLSQV
+1025 LLSQIV
-1030 IQKSTKKDPTKFI
+1030 QKPTKKDPTKFI
-1043 KTGVIED
+1043 KTGTIED
-1050 LTNRI
+1050 LTARI
-1055 GFVVFPKVVEKYG
+1055 GIVAFPKVVEAYG
-1068 ALIESEQ
+1068 ALMESDQ
-1075 KVILKAKVSIRDEE
+1075 KVIIKAKVNIRDEE
-1089 INLQVNEV
+1089 INLAINEV
-1097 KPITEVNLVKIKFLK
+1097 KPIEQVNLVTLKLLK
-1112 ELENEENVFLK
+1112 EFAMEENVLLK
-1123 ELLSKYKGENPVVI
+1123 ELLAKHKGENPVVI
-1137 EFKAPDEF
+1137 DFEAPDEF
-1145 DTIQDYQMLT
+1145 DVVQRFQLLT
-1155 SNHLWVD
+1155 NSHLWVSI
-1162 VNSNIQKEIESS
+1162 NSDMERELSAS
-1174 FKEKIEVEINA
+1174 FKDKLEINVKSLA
-1185 LK
+1185 N

>member
-1 MTIHYD
+1 
-7 KIFNMKYVPLHIHTE
+7 MKYVPLHIHTE
-22 YSLLDGAIKIPDF
+22 YSLLDGAIRIPDF
-35 YKFAAEN
+35 YKYAAEN

-66 EMIGHMEAAGEN
+66 EMLSHMLSEEEQELKKKIEA
-78 EEAAKIKAVKPIL
+78 IKPIV

-96 VADGDVEED
+96 ICDGDVIED
-105 KHTKKPLYHLVLLAK
+105 RTKKTMYHLVLLAK
-120 NQNGYHNLCKLDSY
+120 NQNGYHNLCKLDSI
-134 ATTKGHYYKPRINH
+134 ATTKGYYYKPRINH
-148 EILEKYKDDLVCLS
+148 EILEKYKDDLICLS
-162 ACIQGEVARFCLNGD
+162 ACIQGEVARNFLDG
-177 KEEAK
+177 KEDVAK
-182 KRAKYYKELFKEDY
+182 QRAQYYKDLFGEDY
-196 YIELQDHGLQEQ
+196 YIELQDHGLKEQ
-208 KDSNPFLMEVAKELN
+208 KDSNPFLMEIAKELN

-234 LRAQD
+234 LKAQD

-253 KKSEVNRF
+253 SKSNPNRF

-271 TVEELRKAFSWMDE
+271 TVDELRQAFNWMDE
-285 EYFNSCIETTVEV
+285 DYFNQCIQNTVDI
-298 ADKCNFEMDKLEF
+298 ADKIDFKMDKLEF
-311 GKTKEYLPKF
+311 GKTKEYLPKY
-321 PIPEGFK
+321 PCPEGY
-328 DEQDYFNH
+328 DEASYFDH

-346 GDPIPDSIMER
+346 GDPIPDSIIER
-357 YEYEKGVIFQMGFPA
+357 YEYEKSVIFNMGFPA

-411 LDPIQHKLLFERF
+411 LDPIRHNLLFERF

-438 FCQRKRGE
+438 FCKRRRGE
-446 VIDYVSKRWGKDHVC
+446 VIEYVSQRWGQDHVC

-480 VYDIPFQE
+480 VYDIPFSQ

-501 TKLKDALLDGMELKK
+501 TKLKEALADGMELKK
-516 LCDENPQVQ
+516 LCDENQQVQ

-551 PRPMDEIIP
+551 PKPMSEIIP
-560 ITLSKEKSTETQY
+560 VALSKEKSSTTQY

-615 RIPLDDKETFEM
+615 GIPLDDKETFEL
-627 LSRGETDAVFQL
+627 LSKGETDAVFQL

-677 GFIDRKH
+677 DFIDRKH
-684 GREKIE
+684 GRQKIE
-690 YAHPLLEPILK
+690 YAHPLLESILN

-714 AIFQSLADY
+714 AIFQTLADY
-723 TLGGADMVRRMMGK
+723 SLGGADMVRRMMGK

-748 IFVDATH
+748 IFVEATA
-755 KKGMTKEAATQLF
+755 KKGMSAEASTKLF

-790 AYQTAYLKAHYPVEF
+790 AYQTAYLKAHYPVEY

-813 ADKQDKTQQ
+813 ADNKDKTQQ

-828 NQGIEVLAPDINKS
+828 AQGIEVLAPDINKS
-842 NSQFTPDENNIRFGL
+842 NAQFTPDGDNIRFGL
-857 ASIKNVGEAVITEIE
+857 ASIKNVGEGVIEQIE
-872 EVRKEKP
+872 QERKEKP
-879 FESFYDFC
+879 FESFFDFC
-887 SRVDSKCLNK
+887 SRVDMKCLNK

-902 LIKAGAFSSIEKSR
+902 LIKAGAFSCIEKSR
-916 KQCLENI
+916 KQLLNNI
-923 DSVVEFVQNSAK
+923 DNAVEFVQTSQK

-943 LFSAI
+943 LFASLGG
-948 SSEAQEELNIP
+948 EAQEELNIP
-959 TFQMS
+959 TFKLIGDS
-964 GNSEEEFSDSQIQQF
+964 DDEFKDSEIQLF

-985 IYVTSHPLE
+985 IYVTSHPLG

-1005 QTISDILEAP
+1005 QTVSDILENP
-1015 KQDANVTLCG
+1015 KQDQNVTICG
-1025 LLSQV
+1025 LLTQV
-1030 IQKSTKKDPTKFI
+1030 VQKPTKKDPSKFI
-1043 KTGVIED
+1043 KTGSIED
-1050 LTNRI
+1050 LTARI
-1055 GFVVFPKVVEKYG
+1055 GIVAFPKVVENYG

-1075 KVILKAKVSIRDEE
+1075 KVIIKAKVNVRDEE
-1089 INLQVNEV
+1089 VNLAINEV
-1097 KPITEVNLVKIKFLK
+1097 KPIEQVNLVTIKMLK
-1112 ELENEENVFLK
+1112 EFAMEENVLLK
-1123 ELLSKYKGENPVVI
+1123 ELLAKHKGENPVVI
-1137 EFKAPDEF
+1137 DFEAPDEF
-1145 DTIQDYQMLT
+1145 DNQKRFHLLT
-1155 SNHLWVD
+1155 SNHLWVSLND
-1162 VNSNIQKEIESS
+1162 NIEKEMTAT
-1174 FKEKIEVEINA
+1174 FKDKMEFEVKA
-1185 LK
+1185 LG

>member
-1 MTIHYD
+1 
-7 KIFNMKYVPLHIHTE
+7 MKYVPLHIHTE
-22 YSLLDGAIKIPDF
+22 YSLLDGAIRIPDF
-35 YKFAAEN
+35 YKYAAEN

-66 EMIGHMEAAGEN
+66 EMLSHMLS
-78 EEAAKIKAVKPIL
+78 EEEQEMKKKIEAVKPIL

-96 VADGDVEED
+96 ICDGDVLED
-105 KHTKKPLYHLVLLAK
+105 RSKKTMYHLVLLAK
-120 NQNGYHNLCKLDSY
+120 NQNGYHNLCKLDSI
-134 ATTKGHYYKPRINH
+134 ATTKGYYYKPRINH
-148 EILEKYKDDLVCLS
+148 EILEKYKDDLICLS
-162 ACIQGEVARFCLNGD
+162 ACIQGEVARNILDGN
-177 KEEAK
+177 KEEAIK
-182 KRAKYYKELFKEDY
+182 KAKYYKELFGEDY
-196 YIELQDHGLQEQ
+196 YIELQDHGLKEQ
-208 KDSNPFLMEVAKELN
+208 KESNPILMEIAEELN

-234 LRAQD
+234 LKAQD
-239 ASWHDTLLCEQTKS
+239 AAWHDTLLCEQTKS
-253 KKSEVNRF
+253 SKSNPDRF

-271 TVEELRKAFSWMDE
+271 TVEELRQAFSWMDE
-285 EYFNSCIETTVEV
+285 DYFNTCISNTVEI
-298 ADKCNFEMDKLEF
+298 ADKVDFQMDKLEF
-311 GKTKEYLPKF
+311 GKTKEYLPKY
-321 PIPEGFK
+321 PCPDGYNEV
-328 DEQDYFNH
+328 QYFDH
-336 LCIEGLKKRY
+336 LCRQGLKKRY
-346 GDPIPDSIMER
+346 GDPIPDDIIKR
-357 YEYEKGVIFQMGFPA
+357 YEYEFDVICKMGFPA

-411 LDPIQHKLLFERF
+411 LDPIRHNLLFERF

-438 FCQRKRGE
+438 FCQRRRGE
-446 VIDYVSKRWGKDHVC
+446 VIDYVSERWGADHVC

-480 VYDIPFQE
+480 VYDIPFSQ
-488 ANTWAGM
+488 ANSWAGM
-495 VPSAPG
+495 IPSNPG

-516 LCDENPQVQ
+516 LCDENSQVQ

-540 TGTHAAGVIIA
+540 VGTHAAGVIIA

-560 ITLSKEKSTETQY
+560 VALSKEKATTTQY

-579 KIGLLK
+579 KLGLLK

-604 KERTGK
+604 KERTGE

-615 RIPLDDKETFEM
+615 NIPLDDKETFEM
-627 LSRGETDAVFQL
+627 LSKGETDAVFQL

-677 GFIDRKH
+677 DFIDRKH
-684 GREKIE
+684 GRQKIE
-690 YAHPLLEPILK
+690 YAHPLLEGILK

-714 AIFQSLADY
+714 AIFQTLADY
-723 TLGGADMVRRMMGK
+723 SLGGADMVRRMMGK

-748 IFVDATH
+748 IFVEATA
-755 KKGMTKEAATQLF
+755 KKGMSSEAATKLF

-813 ADKQDKTQQ
+813 ADKQEKTQQ

-828 NQGIEVLAPDINKS
+828 AQGIEVLAPDINKS
-842 NSQFTPDENNIRFGL
+842 NSQFTPDGKNIRFGL
-857 ASIKNVGEAVITEIE
+857 ASIKNVGEAVIEQIE
-872 EVRKEKP
+872 NERKNKP
-879 FESFYDFC
+879 FESFFDFC

-902 LIKAGAFSSIEKSR
+902 LIKAGAFASIEKSR
-916 KQCLENI
+916 KQLLNNI
-923 DSVVEFVQNSAK
+923 DNVVEFVHNSEK
-935 AKSSGQVS
+935 IKMSGQVS
-943 LFSAI
+943 LFSALG
-948 SSEAQEELNIP
+948 EDAQEELNIP
-959 TFQMS
+959 TFKMS
-964 GNSEEEFSDSQIQQF
+964 GSSEDEFSDSQIQMF

-985 IYVTSHPLE
+985 IYVTSHPLA

-1005 QTISDILEAP
+1005 QTIEDILENP
-1015 KQDANVTLCG
+1015 KQDETVTICG
-1025 LLSQV
+1025 LLSQIV
-1030 IQKSTKKDPTKFI
+1030 QKPTKKDPTKYI
-1043 KTGVIED
+1043 KTGQIED
-1050 LTNRI
+1050 LTGRI
-1055 GFVVFPKVVEKYG
+1055 GIVAFPKVVENFG
-1068 ALIESEQ
+1068 ALIESEH
-1075 KVILKAKVSIRDEE
+1075 KAILRAKVNIRDEE
-1089 INLQVNEV
+1089 INLSIIEV
-1097 KPITEVNLVKIKFLK
+1097 KPIEQVNLVTLHFLK
-1112 ELENEENVFLK
+1112 EFAAEENILLK
-1123 ELLSKYKGENPVVI
+1123 DLLVKHKGENPVVI
-1137 EFKAPDEF
+1137 DFEAPDEF
-1145 DTIQDYQMLT
+1145 DNVRRFEMLT
-1155 SNHLWVD
+1155 NNHLWV
-1162 VNSNIQKEIESS
+1162 NINDSIEKELTAT
-1174 FKEKIEVEINA
+1174 FKDKLEVEIRA
-1185 LK
+1185 LG

>member
-1 MTIHYD
+1 
-7 KIFNMKYVPLHIHTE
+7 MKYVPLHIHTE
-22 YSLLDGAIKIPDF
+22 YSLLDGAIRIPDF

-66 EMIGHMEAAGEN
+66 EMLSHMLS
-78 EEAAKIKAVKPIL
+78 EEEQEMKKKIEAVKPIL

-96 VADGDVEED
+96 ICDGDVLED
-105 KHTKKPLYHLVLLAK
+105 RSKKTMYHLVLLAK
-120 NQNGYHNLCKLDSY
+120 NQKGYHNLCKLDSI
-134 ATTKGHYYKPRINH
+134 ATTKAYYYKPRINH
-148 EILEKYKDDLVCLS
+148 EILEQYKDDLICLS
-162 ACIQGEVARFCLNGD
+162 ACIQGEVARNFLDGNKD
-177 KEEAK
+177 EAIK
-182 KRAKYYKELFKEDY
+182 KAKYYKELFGDDY

-208 KDSNPFLMEVAKELN
+208 KDSNPFLMEIAKELN

-239 ASWHDTLLCEQTKS
+239 AAWHDTLLCEQTKS
-253 KKSEVNRF
+253 SKANPNRF

-271 TVEELRKAFSWMDE
+271 TVDELRKAFSWMDE
-285 EYFNSCIETTVEV
+285 DYFNTCINNTVEI
-298 ADKCNFEMDKLEF
+298 ADKIDFQMDKLEF
-311 GKTKEYLPKF
+311 GKTKEYLPKY
-321 PIPEGFK
+321 PCPDGY
-328 DEQDYFNH
+328 DEVQYFDH
-336 LCIEGLKKRY
+336 LCREGLKKRY
-346 GDPIPDSIMER
+346 GDPIPDDIIKR
-357 YEYEKGVIFQMGFPA
+357 YEYEFDVICKMGFPA

-411 LDPIQHKLLFERF
+411 LDPIRHNLLFERF

-438 FCQRKRGE
+438 FCQRRRGE
-446 VIDYVSKRWGKDHVC
+446 VIDYVSERWGADHVC

-480 VYDIPFQE
+480 VYDIPFSQ
-488 ANTWAGM
+488 ANSWAGM
-495 VPSAPG
+495 IPSMPG
-501 TKLKDALLDGMELKK
+501 TKLKDALSDGMELKK
-516 LCDENPQVQ
+516 LCDENSQVQ
-525 SLVDEALH
+525 SLVNEALH

-540 TGTHAAGVIIA
+540 VGTHAAGVIIA

-560 ITLSKEKSTETQY
+560 VALSKEKATTTQY

-579 KIGLLK
+579 KLGLLK

-604 KERTGK
+604 KARTGK

-615 RIPLDDKETFEM
+615 NIPLDDKETFEM
-627 LSRGETDAVFQL
+627 LSKGETDAVFQL
-639 ESSGM
+639 ESNGM

-677 GFIDRKH
+677 DFIDRKH
-684 GREKIE
+684 GRQKIE
-690 YAHPLLEPILK
+690 YAHPLLEGILK

-714 AIFQSLADY
+714 AIFQTLADY
-723 TLGGADMVRRMMGK
+723 SLGGADMVRRMMGK

-748 IFVDATH
+748 IFVEATA
-755 KKGMTKEAATQLF
+755 KKGMSSEAATKLF

-813 ADKQDKTQQ
+813 ADKQEKTQQ

-828 NQGIEVLAPDINKS
+828 AQGIEVLAPDINKS
-842 NSQFTPDENNIRFGL
+842 NSQFTPDGNNIRFGL
-857 ASIKNVGEAVITEIE
+857 ASIKNVGEAVIEQIE
-872 EVRKEKP
+872 KERENKP

-887 SRVDSKCLNK
+887 SRVDMKCLNK

-902 LIKAGAFSSIEKSR
+902 LIKAGAFSCIEKSR
-916 KQCLENI
+916 KQLLENI
-923 DSVVEFVQNSAK
+923 DKVVEFVQINAK

-943 LFSAI
+943 LFSALGG
-948 SSEAQEELNIP
+948 EAQEELNIP

-964 GNSEEEFSDSQIQQF
+964 GNSDDEFSDSQIQLF

-985 IYVTSHPLE
+985 IYVTSHPLA
-994 SIKDTLKYITT
+994 SIQGILKYITT
-1005 QTISDILEAP
+1005 QTISDIFENP
-1015 KQDANVTLCG
+1015 KPDATVTICG
-1025 LLSQV
+1025 LLSQIV
-1030 IQKSTKKDPTKFI
+1030 QKPTKKDPSKFI
-1043 KTGVIED
+1043 KTGIIED
-1050 LTNRI
+1050 LTSRI
-1055 GFVVFPKVVEKYG
+1055 GVVAFPKIVEKYG

-1075 KVILKAKVSIRDEE
+1075 KVIIKAKVNVKDEE
-1089 INLQVNEV
+1089 INLAINEV
-1097 KPITEVNLVKIKFLK
+1097 KPIEEVNLVTLKVLK
-1112 ELENEENVFLK
+1112 ELAMEENILLK
-1123 ELLSKYKGENPVVI
+1123 ELLAKHKGENPVVI
-1137 EFKAPDEF
+1137 DFEALDEF
-1145 DTIQDYQMLT
+1145 NKPKRFQLLT
-1155 SNHLWVD
+1155 NDHLWV
-1162 VNSNIQKEIESS
+1162 NINDEMKKEIGAT
-1174 FKEKIEVEINA
+1174 FKDKMEISV
-1185 LK
+1185 LHLS

>member
-1 MTIHYD
+1 
-7 KIFNMKYVPLHIHTE
+7 MKYVPLHIHTE
-22 YSLLDGAIKIPDF
+22 YSLLDGAIRIPDL
-35 YKFAAEN
+35 YEFAAEN

-53 VMYGCADMFIAKN
+53 VMYGCADMFISKM
-66 EMIGHMEAAGEN
+66 EMIGHMEAAGHT
-78 EEAAKIKAVKPIL
+78 EEAEKIKNVKPIL

-96 VADGDVEED
+96 ICDGDVEED
-105 KHTKKPLYHLVLLAK
+105 RTHKERYHLVLLAK
-120 NQNGYHNLCKLDSY
+120 NQIGYHNLCKLDSY
-134 ATTKGHYYKPRINH
+134 ASVKGFYYKPRINH
-148 EILEKYKDDLVCLS
+148 EILEKYSEGIICLS
-162 ACIQGEVARFCLNGD
+162 ACIQGEVAKHIIDGK
-177 KEEAK
+177 KEEAIR
-182 KRAKYYKELFKEDY
+182 RAKYYKELFKDDF
-196 YIELQDHGLQEQ
+196 YIELQDHGLEEQ
-208 KDSNPFLMEVAKELN
+208 RVSNPVLMEIAKDLGV
-223 IKTVITNDSHY
+223 KTLITNDSHY
-234 LRAQD
+234 LKAQD
-239 ASWHDTLLCEQTKS
+239 ALWHDTLLCEQTKS
-253 KKSEVNRF
+253 SKTDANRF

-285 EYFNSCIETTVEV
+285 DYFNKCIETTVEV
-298 ADKCNFEMDKLEF
+298 ADKVDFNMKELEF

-321 PIPEGFK
+321 PCPEGY
-328 DEQDYFNH
+328 DEKSYFNH
-336 LCIEGLKKRY
+336 LCVEGLKKRY

-372 YFLLTWDFI
+372 YFLLTWEFI
-381 NWAKEHKIPVGPGR
+381 NWAKENKIPVGPGR

-438 FCQRKRGE
+438 FCKRRRGE
-446 VIDYVSKRWGKDHVC
+446 VIKHVQQTWGEDHVC

-480 VYDIPFQE
+480 VYDIPFSE
-488 ANTWAGM
+488 ANKWAGM
-495 VPSAPG
+495 VPNAPG
-501 TKLKDALLDGMELKK
+501 TKLKEALGEGMELKK
-516 LCDENPQVQ
+516 LYDENNQVH
-525 SLVDEALH
+525 SLVDEALN

-551 PRPMDEIIP
+551 PRPMEEIIP
-560 ITLSKEKSTETQY
+560 VTLSKEKTTETQY

-604 KERTGK
+604 KDRTGK

-627 LSRGETDAVFQL
+627 LSKGETDAVFQL

-644 KKYIKRLKPTVFE
+644 KKYIKRLKPSVFE

-748 IFVDATH
+748 IFIEATA
-755 KKGMTKEAATQLF
+755 KKGMSKEDSTKLF

-790 AYQTAYLKAHYPVEF
+790 AYQTAYLKAHYPVEY

-813 ADKQDKTQQ
+813 ADDKDKTQQ

-828 NQGIEVLAPDINKS
+828 ALGMQVLAPDINKS
-842 NSQFTPDENNIRFGL
+842 NSQFTPDGNNIRFGL
-857 ASIKNVGEAVITEIE
+857 ASIKNVGEAVIEQIE
-872 EVRKEKP
+872 NERKEKP
-879 FESFYDFC
+879 FESFFDFC

-902 LIKAGAFSSIEKSR
+902 LIKAGAFSCIERSR
-916 KQCLENI
+916 KQLLNNI
-923 DSVVEFVQNSAK
+923 DKAVEFVHNIEK
-935 AKSSGQVS
+935 TKSSGQVS
-943 LFSAI
+943 LFSAL
-948 SSEAQEELNIP
+948 SGESQEELNIP
-959 TFQMS
+959 TFTLD
-964 GNSEEEFSDSQIQQF
+964 GDPNDEFTDSEIQAC

-985 IYVTSHPLE
+985 IYVTSHPLS

-1005 QTISDILEAP
+1005 YTIDEILEHP
-1015 KQDANVTLCG
+1015 EQDKVVTICG
-1025 LLSQV
+1025 LLSQIV
-1030 IQKSTKKDPTKFI
+1030 QKPTKKDPSKYI
-1043 KTGVIED
+1043 KTGQIED
-1050 LTNRI
+1050 LTGRI
-1055 GFVVFPKVVEKYG
+1055 NIVAFPKIVETYG
-1068 ALIESEQ
+1068 ALLESEH
-1075 KVILKAKVSIRDEE
+1075 KVILKAKVNIRDEE
-1089 INLQVNEV
+1089 VNLAVNEV
-1097 KPITEVNLVKIKFLK
+1097 KPIEQVNLVTLKFLK
-1112 ELENEENVFLK
+1112 DFADEENILLK
-1123 ELLSKYKGENPVVI
+1123 ELLTKHKGENPVVI
-1137 EFKAPDEF
+1137 DFEAPDEF
-1145 DTIQDYQMLT
+1145 NSPQRFKMLT
-1155 SNHLWVD
+1155 NNHLWVNID
-1162 VNSNIQKEIESS
+1162 GTVNKELEAT
-1174 FKEKIEVEINA
+1174 FKDKLEVEIRSLA
-1185 LK
+1185 

>member
-1 MTIHYD
+1 
-7 KIFNMKYVPLHIHTE
+7 MKYVPLHIHTE
-22 YSLLDGAIKIPDF
+22 YSLLDGAIRIPEF

-53 VMYGCADMFIAKN
+53 VMFGCADMFIAKN
-66 EMIGHMEAAGEN
+66 EMLSHMLTDDVQELKK
-78 EEAAKIKAVKPIL
+78 KIEAVKPII

-96 VADGDVEED
+96 LCEGDVIGD
-105 KHTKKPLYHLVLLAK
+105 TTKKTNYHLVLLAK
-120 NQNGYHNLCKLDSY
+120 NQNGYHNLCKLDSI
-134 ATTKGHYYKPRINH
+134 ASTQAFYYHPRINH
-148 EILEKYKDDLVCLS
+148 ELLEQYKDDLICLS
-162 ACIQGEVARFCLNGD
+162 ACIQGEVARNILDGN
-177 KEEAK
+177 KEKAFEK
-182 KRAKYYKELFKEDY
+182 AKYYKNLFGEDF

-208 KDSNPFLMEVAKELN
+208 KMSNPVLMEIAKELD

-253 KKSEVNRF
+253 SKTDPKRF

-285 EYFNSCIETTVEV
+285 DYFNTCINNTVEV
-298 ADKCNFEMDKLEF
+298 ADKCDFQMDKLEF
-311 GKTKEYLPKF
+311 GKTKEYLPKY
-321 PIPEGFK
+321 PCPNGLSE
-328 DEQDYFNH
+328 EEYFNE

-357 YEYEKGVIFQMGFPA
+357 YEYEKSVIFKMGFPA

-381 NWAKEHKIPVGPGR
+381 NWAKEHNVPVGPGR

-401 IVAYSLGITE
+401 IVAYALRITE
-411 LDPIQHKLLFERF
+411 LDPIRHNLLFERF

-446 VIDYVSKRWGKDHVC
+446 VIEYVSRKWGADHVC

-467 TLAAKAALKAVCR
+467 TLAAKASLKAVAR

-495 VPSAPG
+495 IPNDPG
-501 TKLKDALLDGMELKK
+501 TKLKDALKDGMELKK
-516 LCDENPQVQ
+516 LCEADPKVQ
-525 SLVDEALH
+525 NLVDEALH

-551 PRPMDEIIP
+551 PKPMQEIIP
-560 ITLSKEKSTETQY
+560 VSLSKDKEKPGAIQTQY

-593 LTIIQDALDLI
+593 LTIIKDALDLI
-604 KERTGK
+604 KDRTGE
-610 DIDIN
+610 DVDIN
-615 RIPLDDKETFEM
+615 NIPLDDKLTFDM
-627 LSRGETDAVFQL
+627 LSKGETDAVFQL

-665 YRPGPLEAGMVE
+665 YRPGPLGAGMVDK
-677 GFIDRKH
+677 FIDRKH
-684 GREKIE
+684 GRQKIE

-701 DTYGTILYQEQIM
+701 ETYGTILYQEQIM
-714 AIFQSLADY
+714 AIFQTLADY
-723 TLGGADMVRRMMGK
+723 SLGGADMVRRMMGK
-737 KKLQQMAEQKS
+737 KKIQQMQEQKG
-748 IFVDATH
+748 IFVEKTAS
-755 KKGMTKEAATQLF
+755 KGMSEQAAVGLF
-768 EQIESFAKYCFNKA
+768 EEIENFATYCFNKA

-828 NQGIEVLAPDINKS
+828 GLGIEVLAPDINKS
-842 NSQFTPDENNIRFGL
+842 NAQFTPDGNNIRFGL
-857 ASIKNVGEAVITEIE
+857 TSIKNVGEAVILEIE
-872 EVRKEKP
+872 KERKNKP

-902 LIKAGAFSSIEKSR
+902 LIKVGAFSTIEKSR
-916 KQCLENI
+916 KQLLDNI
-923 DSVVEFVQNSAK
+923 DYVVEFIQSSNK
-935 AKSSGQVS
+935 QKSSGQVS
-943 LFSAI
+943 LFSSVSAD
-948 SSEAQEELNIP
+948 SQEDLNIP
-959 TFQMS
+959 VFKLQ
-964 GNSEEEFSDSQIQQF
+964 GNSDEEFFESEIQQF

-985 IYVTSHPLE
+985 IYVTSHPLDT
-994 SIKDTLKYITT
+994 IKDTLKYITT
-1005 QTISDILEAP
+1005 ITISDILESP
-1015 KQDANVTLCG
+1015 KQDETVTICG
-1025 LLSQV
+1025 LLTQIV
-1030 IQKSTKKDPTKFI
+1030 KKPTKKDPSKFI

-1050 LTNRI
+1050 LTSRI
-1055 GFVVFPKVVEKYG
+1055 NIIAFPKTVENYG
-1068 ALIESEQ
+1068 ELIESEN
-1075 KVILKAKVSIRDEE
+1075 KVIIKAKVNIRDDE
-1089 INLQVNEV
+1089 IVLAINEV
-1097 KPITEVNLVKIKFLK
+1097 KPIQEVNLVKIKCIEPLK
-1112 ELENEENVFLK
+1112 LEENVLLK
-1123 ELLSKYKGENPVVI
+1123 ELLAKHKGENPVVI
-1137 EFKAPDEF
+1137 DFPSVDEF
-1145 DTIQDYQMLT
+1145 NNPQRYQLLT
-1155 SNHLWVD
+1155 SNHLWVNVSD
-1162 VNSNIQKEIESS
+1162 PIKQELEAT
-1174 FKEKIEVEINA
+1174 FKDKMEVTVQAIG
-1185 LK
+1185 

>member
-1 MTIHYD
+1 
-7 KIFNMKYVPLHIHTE
+7 MKYVPLHIHTE
-22 YSLLDGAIKIPDF
+22 YSLLDGAIRIPDF

-66 EMIGHMEAAGEN
+66 EMLSHMLA
-78 EEAAKIKAVKPIL
+78 EEQQELKKKIEAVKPIV

-96 VADGDVEED
+96 ICDGDVIED
-105 KHTKKPLYHLVLLAK
+105 RSKKTMYHLVLLAK
-120 NQNGYHNLCKLDSY
+120 NQNGYHNLCKLDSI
-134 ATTKGHYYKPRINH
+134 ATTQGYYYKPRINH
-148 EILEKYKDDLVCLS
+148 EILEQHSEDLICLS
-162 ACIQGEVARFCLNGD
+162 ACIQGEVARHILDGN
-177 KEEAK
+177 KEEAIN
-182 KRAKYYKELFKEDY
+182 RAKYYKNLFGEDF

-208 KDSNPFLMEVAKELN
+208 KDSNPALMEIAEQLG

-239 ASWHDTLLCEQTKS
+239 AAWHDTLLCEQTKS
-253 KKSEVNRF
+253 SKSNPNRF

-285 EYFNSCIETTVEV
+285 DYFNKCIETTVEI
-298 ADKCNFEMDKLEF
+298 ADKTDFKMDKLEF

-321 PIPEGFK
+321 PCPDGY
-328 DEQDYFNH
+328 DEQQYFDY
-336 LCIEGLKKRY
+336 LCREGLKKRY
-346 GDPIPDSIMER
+346 GDPIPEDIVKR
-357 YEYEKGVIFQMGFPA
+357 YEYERDVIFTMGFPA

-411 LDPIQHKLLFERF
+411 LDPIEHKLLFERF
-424 LNPERISMPDIDID
+424 LNPERISMPDVDID
-438 FCQRKRGE
+438 FCQRRRGE
-446 VIDYVSKRWGKDHVC
+446 VIDYVSQRWGADHVC

-480 VYDIPFQE
+480 VYEIPFAQ
-488 ANTWAGM
+488 ANLWAGM
-495 VPSAPG
+495 IPSAPG
-501 TKLKDALLDGMELKK
+501 TKLKEALADGMELKK

-540 TGTHAAGVIIA
+540 VGTHAAGVIIA
-551 PRPMDEIIP
+551 PQPMSEIIP
-560 ITLSKEKSTETQY
+560 VALSKEKSTTTQY

-579 KIGLLK
+579 KVGLLK

-615 RIPLDDKETFEM
+615 RIPLNDKKTFEL

-639 ESSGM
+639 ESGGM
-644 KKYIKRLKPTVFE
+644 KKLVKRLKPTVFE
-657 DLGAMVAL
+657 DIGALVAL
-665 YRPGPLEAGMVE
+665 YRPGPIEAGMIDDFV
-677 GFIDRKH
+677 DRKH
-684 GREKIE
+684 GRQKVE
-690 YAHPLLEPILK
+690 YAHPLLENILN
-701 DTYGTILYQEQIM
+701 DTYGTIVYQEQIM
-714 AIFQSLADY
+714 AIFQTLAGY
-723 TLGGADMVRRMMGK
+723 TLGGADKVRRMMGK
-737 KKLQQMAEQKS
+737 KKLQEMAEQKE
-748 IFVDATH
+748 IFVAGAAKND
-755 KKGMTKEAATQLF
+755 MPREAAIGLF

-813 ADKQDKTQQ
+813 ADKQEKTQQ

-828 NQGIEVLAPDINKS
+828 AQGIEVLAPDINKS
-842 NSQFTPDENNIRFGL
+842 NAQFTPDGSNIRFGL
-857 ASIKNVGEAVITEIE
+857 ASIKNVGEAVIEQIE
-872 EVRKEKP
+872 LERKEKP

-902 LIKAGAFSSIEKSR
+902 LVKAGAFSCIEKSR
-916 KQCLENI
+916 KQLLENI
-923 DSVVEFVQNSAK
+923 DGVVEFVQNAAK

-943 LFSAI
+943 LFATLSGD
-948 SSEAQEELNIP
+948 AQEELNIP
-959 TFQMS
+959 TFQMT
-964 GNSEEEFSDSQIQQF
+964 GNSEEEFTDTQIQQF

-985 IYVTSHPLE
+985 IYVTSHPLG

-1015 KQDANVTLCG
+1015 QADANVTICG
-1025 LLSQV
+1025 LLSQIV
-1030 IQKSTKKDPTKFI
+1030 QKPTKKDPTKFI
-1043 KTGVIED
+1043 KTGTIED
-1050 LTNRI
+1050 LTARI
-1055 GFVVFPKVVEKYG
+1055 GIVAFPKVVEAYG
-1068 ALIESEQ
+1068 ALMESDQ
-1075 KVILKAKVSIRDEE
+1075 KVIIKAKVNIRDEE
-1089 INLQVNEV
+1089 INLAINEV
-1097 KPITEVNLVKIKFLK
+1097 KPIEQVNLVTLKLLK
-1112 ELENEENVFLK
+1112 EFAMEENVLLK
-1123 ELLSKYKGENPVVI
+1123 ELLAKHKGENPVVI
-1137 EFKAPDEF
+1137 DFEAPDEF
-1145 DTIQDYQMLT
+1145 DVVQRFQLLT
-1155 SNHLWVD
+1155 NSHLWVSI
-1162 VNSNIQKEIESS
+1162 NSDMERELSAS
-1174 FKEKIEVEINA
+1174 FKDKLEINVKSLA
-1185 LK
+1185 N

>member
-1 MTIHYD
+1 
-7 KIFNMKYVPLHIHTE
+7 MKYVPLHIHTE
-22 YSLLDGAIKIPDF
+22 YSLLDGAIRIPDF

-66 EMIGHMEAAGEN
+66 EMLSHMLS
-78 EEAAKIKAVKPIL
+78 EEEQEMKKKIEAVKPIL

-96 VADGDVEED
+96 ICDGDVLED
-105 KHTKKPLYHLVLLAK
+105 RNKKTMYHLVLLAK
-120 NQNGYHNLCKLDSY
+120 NQKGYHNLCKLDSI
-134 ATTKGHYYKPRINH
+134 ATTKAYYYKPRINH
-148 EILEKYKDDLVCLS
+148 EILEQYKDDLICLS
-162 ACIQGEVARFCLNGD
+162 ACIQGEVARNFLDGN
-177 KEEAK
+177 KEEAI
-182 KRAKYYKELFKEDY
+182 KRAKYYKDLFGDDY

-208 KDSNPFLMEVAKELN
+208 KDSNPFLMEIAKELD

-239 ASWHDTLLCEQTKS
+239 AAWHDTLLCEQTKS
-253 KKSEVNRF
+253 SKANPNRF

-271 TVEELRKAFSWMDE
+271 TVDELRKAFSWMDE
-285 EYFNSCIETTVEV
+285 DYFNTCINNTVEI
-298 ADKCNFEMDKLEF
+298 ADKIDFQMDKLEF
-311 GKTKEYLPKF
+311 GKTKEYLPKY
-321 PIPEGFK
+321 PCPDGY
-328 DEQDYFNH
+328 DEVQYFDY
-336 LCIEGLKKRY
+336 LCREGLKKRY
-346 GDPIPDSIMER
+346 GDPIPDDIIKR
-357 YEYEKGVIFQMGFPA
+357 YEYEYDVICKMGFPA

-411 LDPIQHKLLFERF
+411 LDPIRHNLLFERF

-438 FCQRKRGE
+438 FCQRRRGE
-446 VIDYVSKRWGKDHVC
+446 VIDYVSQRWGADHVC

-480 VYDIPFQE
+480 VYDIPFSQ

-495 VPSAPG
+495 IPSMPG
-501 TKLKDALLDGMELKK
+501 TKLKEALADGMELKK
-516 LCDENPQVQ
+516 LCDENSQVQ

-540 TGTHAAGVIIA
+540 VGTHAAGVIIA

-560 ITLSKEKSTETQY
+560 VALSKEKATTTQY

-579 KIGLLK
+579 KLGLLK

-604 KERTGK
+604 KARTGK

-615 RIPLDDKETFEM
+615 NIPLDDEKTFEM
-627 LSRGETDAVFQL
+627 LSKGETDAVFQL

-677 GFIDRKH
+677 DFIDRKH
-684 GREKIE
+684 GRQKIE
-690 YAHPLLEPILK
+690 YAHPLLEGILK

-714 AIFQSLADY
+714 AIFQTLADY
-723 TLGGADMVRRMMGK
+723 SLGGADMVRRMMGK

-748 IFVDATH
+748 IFVEATA
-755 KKGMTKEAATQLF
+755 KKGMSSEAATKLF

-813 ADKQDKTQQ
+813 ADKQEKTQQ

-828 NQGIEVLAPDINKS
+828 SQGIKVLAPDINKS
-842 NSQFTPDENNIRFGL
+842 NSQFTPDDNNIRFGL
-857 ASIKNVGEAVITEIE
+857 ASIKNVGEAVIEQIE
-872 EVRKEKP
+872 KERENKP

-887 SRVDSKCLNK
+887 SRVDMKCLNK

-902 LIKAGAFSSIEKSR
+902 LIKAGAFSCIEKSR
-916 KQCLENI
+916 KQLLENI
-923 DSVVEFVQNSAK
+923 DKVVEFVQASAK

-943 LFSAI
+943 LFSALGG
-948 SSEAQEELNIP
+948 EAQEELNIP

-964 GNSEEEFSDSQIQQF
+964 GNSDDEFSDSQIQLF

-985 IYVTSHPLE
+985 IYVTSHPLA
-994 SIKDTLKYITT
+994 SIQGTLKYITT
-1005 QTISDILEAP
+1005 QTISDIFENP
-1015 KQDANVTLCG
+1015 KPDATVTICG
-1025 LLSQV
+1025 LLSQIV
-1030 IQKSTKKDPTKFI
+1030 QKPTKKDPTKFI
-1043 KTGVIED
+1043 KTGTIED
-1050 LTNRI
+1050 LTSRI
-1055 GFVVFPKVVEKYG
+1055 GVVAFPKIVEKYG

-1075 KVILKAKVSIRDEE
+1075 KVILKAKINVKDEE
-1089 INLQVNEV
+1089 INLAINEV
-1097 KPITEVNLVKIKFLK
+1097 KPIEEVNLVTLKVLK
-1112 ELENEENVFLK
+1112 ELAMEENILLK
-1123 ELLSKYKGENPVVI
+1123 ELLAKHKGENPVVI
-1137 EFKAPDEF
+1137 DFEAPDEF
-1145 DTIQDYQMLT
+1145 NMPKRFQLLT
-1155 SNHLWVD
+1155 NDHLWVSIND
-1162 VNSNIQKEIESS
+1162 DMKREIGAT
-1174 FKEKIEVEINA
+1174 FKDKMEINV
-1185 LK
+1185 LHLN

>member
-1 MTIHYD
+1 
-7 KIFNMKYVPLHIHTE
+7 MKYVPLHLHTE
-22 YSLLDGAIKIPDF
+22 YSLLDGAIRIPDF

-66 EMIGHMEAAGEN
+66 EMLSHMLS
-78 EEAAKIKAVKPIL
+78 EEEQEMKKKIEAVKPIL

-96 VADGDVEED
+96 ICDGDVLED
-105 KHTKKPLYHLVLLAK
+105 RNKKTMYHLVLLAK
-120 NQNGYHNLCKLDSY
+120 NQKGYHNLCKLDSI
-134 ATTKGHYYKPRINH
+134 ATTKAYYYKPRINH
-148 EILEKYKDDLVCLS
+148 EILEQYKDDLICLS
-162 ACIQGEVARFCLNGD
+162 ACIQGEVARNFLDGN
-177 KEEAK
+177 KEEAI
-182 KRAKYYKELFKEDY
+182 KRAKYYKDLFGDDY

-208 KDSNPFLMEVAKELN
+208 KDSNPFLMEIAKELN

-239 ASWHDTLLCEQTKS
+239 AAWHDTLLCEQTKS
-253 KKSEVNRF
+253 SKANPNRF

-271 TVEELRKAFSWMDE
+271 TVDELRKAFSWMDE
-285 EYFNSCIETTVEV
+285 DYFNTCINNTVEI
-298 ADKCNFEMDKLEF
+298 ADKIDFQMDKLEF
-311 GKTKEYLPKF
+311 GKTKEYLPKY
-321 PIPEGFK
+321 PCPDGY
-328 DEQDYFNH
+328 DEVQYFDY
-336 LCIEGLKKRY
+336 LCREGLKKRY
-346 GDPIPDSIMER
+346 GDPIPDDIIKR
-357 YEYEKGVIFQMGFPA
+357 YEYEYDVICKMGFPA

-411 LDPIQHKLLFERF
+411 LDPIRHNLLFERF

-438 FCQRKRGE
+438 FCQRRRGE
-446 VIDYVSKRWGKDHVC
+446 VIDYVSQRWGADHVC

-480 VYDIPFQE
+480 VYDIPFSQ

-495 VPSAPG
+495 IPSMPG
-501 TKLKDALLDGMELKK
+501 TKLKEALADGMELKK
-516 LCDENPQVQ
+516 LCDENSQVQ

-540 TGTHAAGVIIA
+540 VGTHAAGVIIA

-560 ITLSKEKSTETQY
+560 VALSKEKATTTQY

-579 KIGLLK
+579 KLGLLK

-604 KERTGK
+604 KARTGK

-615 RIPLDDKETFEM
+615 NIPLDDEKTFEM
-627 LSRGETDAVFQL
+627 LSKGETDAVFQL

-677 GFIDRKH
+677 DFIDRKH
-684 GREKIE
+684 GRQKIE
-690 YAHPLLEPILK
+690 YAHPLLEGILK

-714 AIFQSLADY
+714 AIFQTLADY
-723 TLGGADMVRRMMGK
+723 SLGGADMVRRMMGK

-748 IFVDATH
+748 IFVEATA
-755 KKGMTKEAATQLF
+755 KKGMSSEAATKLF

-813 ADKQDKTQQ
+813 ADKQEKTQQ

-828 NQGIEVLAPDINKS
+828 SQGIKVLAPDINKS
-842 NSQFTPDENNIRFGL
+842 NSQFTPDDNNIRFGL
-857 ASIKNVGEAVITEIE
+857 ASIKNVGEAVIEQIE
-872 EVRKEKP
+872 KERENKP

-887 SRVDSKCLNK
+887 SRVDMKCLNK

-902 LIKAGAFSSIEKSR
+902 LIKAGAFSCIEKSR
-916 KQCLENI
+916 KQLLENI
-923 DSVVEFVQNSAK
+923 DKVVEFVQASAK

-943 LFSAI
+943 LFSALGG
-948 SSEAQEELNIP
+948 EAQEELNIP

-964 GNSEEEFSDSQIQQF
+964 GNSDDEFSDSQIQLF

-985 IYVTSHPLE
+985 IYVTSHPLA
-994 SIKDTLKYITT
+994 SIQGTLKYITT
-1005 QTISDILEAP
+1005 QTISDIFENP
-1015 KQDANVTLCG
+1015 KPDATVTICG
-1025 LLSQV
+1025 LLSQIV
-1030 IQKSTKKDPTKFI
+1030 QKPTKKDPTKFI
-1043 KTGVIED
+1043 KTGTIED
-1050 LTNRI
+1050 LTSRI
-1055 GFVVFPKVVEKYG
+1055 GVVAFPKIVEKYG

-1075 KVILKAKVSIRDEE
+1075 KVILKAKINVKDEE
-1089 INLQVNEV
+1089 INLAINEV
-1097 KPITEVNLVKIKFLK
+1097 KPIEEVNLVTLKVLK
-1112 ELENEENVFLK
+1112 ELAMEENILLK
-1123 ELLSKYKGENPVVI
+1123 ELLAKHKGENPVVI
-1137 EFKAPDEF
+1137 DFEAPDEF
-1145 DTIQDYQMLT
+1145 NMPKRFQLLT
-1155 SNHLWVD
+1155 NDHLWVSIND
-1162 VNSNIQKEIESS
+1162 DMKREIGAT
-1174 FKEKIEVEINA
+1174 FKDKMEINV
-1185 LK
+1185 LHLN

>member
-1 MTIHYD
+1 
-7 KIFNMKYVPLHIHTE
+7 MKYVPLHIHTE
-22 YSLLDGAIKIPDF
+22 YSLLDGAIRIPEF

-66 EMIGHMEAAGEN
+66 EMLSHMLS
-78 EEAAKIKAVKPIL
+78 EEEQELKKKIEAVKPIV

-96 VADGDVEED
+96 ICDGEVIDD
-105 KHTKKPLYHLVLLAK
+105 HSKKTLYHLVLLAK
-120 NQNGYHNLCKLDSY
+120 NQNGYHNLCKLDSI
-134 ATTKGHYYKPRINH
+134 ATTKGYYYKPRINH
-148 EILEKYKDDLVCLS
+148 ELLEQYKDDIICLS
-162 ACIQGEVARFCLNGD
+162 ACIQGEVAKNFLDGN
-177 KEEAK
+177 KEEAI
-182 KRAKYYKELFKEDY
+182 KRAKYYKNLFKDDY
-196 YIELQDHGLQEQ
+196 YIELQDHGLKEQ
-208 KDSNPFLMEVAKELN
+208 KDSNPFLMEIAKELD

-239 ASWHDTLLCEQTKS
+239 AAWHDTLLCEQTKS
-253 KKSEVNRF
+253 SKSNPNRF

-271 TVEELRKAFSWMDE
+271 TVDELRKAFSWMDE
-285 EYFNSCIETTVEV
+285 EYFNTCINNTVEI
-298 ADKCNFEMDKLEF
+298 ADKIDFQMDKLEF
-311 GKTKEYLPKF
+311 GKTKEYLPKY
-321 PIPEGFK
+321 PCPDGY
-328 DEQDYFNH
+328 DELTYFDY
-336 LCIEGLKKRY
+336 LCTEGLKKRY
-346 GDPIPDSIMER
+346 GDPIPDSIKER
-357 YEYEKGVIFQMGFPA
+357 YEYEKGVIFNMGFPA

-411 LDPIQHKLLFERF
+411 LDPIEHNLLFERF

-438 FCQRKRGE
+438 FCQRRRGE
-446 VIDYVSKRWGKDHVC
+446 VIDYVSQRWGSDHVC

-480 VYDIPFQE
+480 VYDIPFTQ
-488 ANTWAGM
+488 ANAWAGM
-495 VPSAPG
+495 VPSTPG
-501 TKLKDALLDGMELKK
+501 TKLKEALLDGMELRK
-516 LCDENPQVQ
+516 LCDENAQVQ

-540 TGTHAAGVIIA
+540 VGTHAAGVIIA

-560 ITLSKEKSTETQY
+560 VALSKEKSSTTQY

-579 KIGLLK
+579 KLGLLK

-615 RIPLDDKETFEM
+615 RIPLDDKKTFEL
-627 LSRGETDAVFQL
+627 LSKGETDAVFQL

-677 GFIDRKH
+677 DFIDRKH
-684 GREKIE
+684 GRQQIE
-690 YAHPLLEPILK
+690 YAHPLLEGILK

-714 AIFQSLADY
+714 AIFQTLADY
-723 TLGGADMVRRMMGK
+723 SLGGADMVRRMMGK
-737 KKLQQMAEQKS
+737 KKLQQMAEQKT
-748 IFVDATH
+748 IFVDATA
-755 KKGMTKEAATQLF
+755 KKGMSAEAATKLF

-813 ADKQDKTQQ
+813 ADKQEKTQQ

-828 NQGIEVLAPDINKS
+828 SQGIEVLAPDINKS
-842 NSQFTPDENNIRFGL
+842 NAQFTPDGDNIRFGL
-857 ASIKNVGEAVITEIE
+857 ASIKNVGEAVIEQVE
-872 EVRKEKP
+872 LERKNKP
-879 FESFYDFC
+879 FESFFDFC
-887 SRVDSKCLNK
+887 SRVDFKCLNR

-902 LIKAGAFSSIEKSR
+902 LIKAGAFSCIEKSR
-916 KQCLENI
+916 KQLLDNL
-923 DSVVEFVQNSAK
+923 DNVVEFVQQSAR

-943 LFSAI
+943 LFASLG
-948 SSEAQEELNIP
+948 SEAQEELNIP
-959 TFQMS
+959 TFQMQGS
-964 GNSEEEFSDSQIQQF
+964 PDEEFDDSQIQLF

-985 IYVTSHPLE
+985 IYVTSHPLGT
-994 SIKDTLKYITT
+994 IKDTLKYITT
-1005 QTISDILEAP
+1005 QTVGDILEAP
-1015 KQDANVTLCG
+1015 KPDSTVTICG
-1025 LLSQV
+1025 LLSQI
-1030 IQKSTKKDPTKFI
+1030 IQKPTKKDPSKYI
-1043 KTGVIED
+1043 KTGFIED
-1050 LTNRI
+1050 LTARI
-1055 GFVVFPKVVEKYG
+1055 GVVAFPKVVENYG

-1075 KVILKAKVSIRDEE
+1075 KVIIRAKVNVRDEE
-1089 INLQVNEV
+1089 INLAINEV
-1097 KPITEVNLVKIKFLK
+1097 KPIEQVNLVTLK
-1112 ELENEENVFLK
+1112 YLSEFKAEENILLK
-1123 ELLSKYKGENPVVI
+1123 ELLAKYKGENPVVI
-1137 EFKAPDEF
+1137 DFEAPDEF
-1145 DTIQDYQMLT
+1145 DVTRRFQLLT
-1155 SNHLWVD
+1155 NNHLWV
-1162 VNSNIQKEIESS
+1162 NINPDMQRELSATFKDKLEIEVQSL
-1174 FKEKIEVEINA
+1174 A
-1185 LK
+1185 G

>member
-1 MTIHYD
+1 
-7 KIFNMKYVPLHIHTE
+7 MKYVPLHIHTE
-22 YSLLDGAIKIPDF
+22 YSLLDGAIRIPDF
-35 YKFAAEN
+35 YKYAAEN

-53 VMYGCADMFIAKN
+53 TMFGCADMFIAKN
-66 EMIGHMEAAGEN
+66 EMLSHMLS
-78 EEAAKIKAVKPIL
+78 EEEQELKKKIEAVKPIV

-96 VADGDVEED
+96 VCDGDVIED
-105 KHTKKPLYHLVLLAK
+105 RSKKTMYHLVLLAK
-120 NQNGYHNLCKLDSY
+120 NQQGYHNLCKLDSI
-134 ATTKGHYYKPRINH
+134 ATTEAYYYKPRINH
-148 EILEKYKDDLVCLS
+148 EILEKYKDNLICLS
-162 ACIQGEVARFCLNGD
+162 ACIQGEVARNFLDGKPN
-177 KEEAK
+177 EAK
-182 KRAKYYKELFKEDY
+182 KRAQYYKDLFGEDY
-196 YIELQDHGLQEQ
+196 YIELQDHGLKEQ
-208 KDSNPFLMEVAKELN
+208 KDSNPFLMEIAQELN

-253 KKSEVNRF
+253 SKSNPNRF

-271 TVEELRKAFSWMDE
+271 TVDELRKAFSWMDE
-285 EYFNSCIETTVEV
+285 DYFNKCIETTVEI
-298 ADKCNFEMDKLEF
+298 ADKCDFKMDKLEF

-321 PIPEGFK
+321 PCPEGY
-328 DEQDYFNH
+328 DEESYFDY
-336 LCIEGLKKRY
+336 LCHEGLKKRY

-357 YEYEKGVIFQMGFPA
+357 YEYEKSVIFKMGFPA

-411 LDPIQHKLLFERF
+411 LDPIYHNLLFERF

-438 FCQRKRGE
+438 FCQRRRGE
-446 VIDYVSKRWGKDHVC
+446 VIDYVSSRWGQDHVC

-480 VYDIPFQE
+480 VYDIPFSQ
-488 ANTWAGM
+488 ANAWAGM

-501 TKLKDALLDGMELKK
+501 TKLKEALLDGMELKK
-516 LCDENPQVQ
+516 LCDENSQVQ
-525 SLVDEALH
+525 SLVNEALH

-551 PRPMDEIIP
+551 PRPMSDIIP
-560 ITLSKEKSTETQY
+560 VALSKEKSLTTQY

-615 RIPLDDKETFEM
+615 RIPLDDKETFE
-627 LSRGETDAVFQL
+627 LLTRGETDAVFQL
-639 ESSGM
+639 ESGGM
-644 KKYIKRLKPTVFE
+644 KKLVKRLKPNVFE
-657 DLGAMVAL
+657 DLGALVAL
-665 YRPGPLEAGMVE
+665 YRPGPLEAGMVDD
-677 GFIDRKH
+677 FVDRKH
-684 GREKIE
+684 GRQKIE
-690 YAHPLLEPILK
+690 YAHPLLENILN

-714 AIFQSLADY
+714 QIFQTLADY
-723 TLGGADMVRRMMGK
+723 SLGDADMVRRMMGK
-737 KKLQQMAEQKS
+737 KKLQQMAEQKER
-748 IFVDATH
+748 FVKATQS
-755 KKGMTKEAATQLF
+755 KGMESEKAIGLF

-813 ADKQDKTQQ
+813 ADKQEKTQQ

-828 NQGIEVLAPDINKS
+828 AQGIEVLPPDINNS
-842 NSQFTPDENNIRFGL
+842 NSQFTPDGNNIRFGL
-857 ASIKNVGEAVITEIE
+857 ASIKNVGEAVIEQIVKE
-872 EVRKEKP
+872 RKEKP
-879 FESFYDFC
+879 FESFFDFC
-887 SRVDSKCLNK
+887 SRVDVKCLNK

-902 LIKAGAFSSIEKSR
+902 LIKAGAFSSLEKSR
-916 KQCLENI
+916 KQLLDNM
-923 DSVVEFVQNSAK
+923 DAVVEFVQNSAK

-943 LFSAI
+943 LFSAL
-948 SSEAQEELNIP
+948 SGDAQEELNIP

-964 GNSEEEFSDSQIQQF
+964 GSSDDEFTDSQIQMF

-985 IYVTSHPLE
+985 IYVTSHPLS

-1005 QTISDILEAP
+1005 QTITDILEAP
-1015 KQDANVTLCG
+1015 KQDANVTICG
-1025 LLSQV
+1025 LLTQISQ
-1030 IQKSTKKDPTKFI
+1030 KPTKKDPTKFI
-1043 KTGVIED
+1043 KTGAIED
-1050 LTNRI
+1050 LTDRI
-1055 GFVVFPKVVEKYG
+1055 NIVAFPKTVENYG
-1068 ALIESEQ
+1068 SLIESEQ
-1075 KVILKAKVSIRDEE
+1075 KVILKAKVNIRDEE
-1089 INLQVNEV
+1089 INLAINEV
-1097 KPITEVNLVKIKFLK
+1097 RPIEEVNLVTIKLLQ
-1112 ELENEENVFLK
+1112 ELEMEENVLLK
-1123 ELLSKYKGENPVVI
+1123 ELLAKHKGQNPVVI
-1137 EFKAPDEF
+1137 DFEAPDE
-1145 DTIQDYQMLT
+1145 DDMPKRYQLLT
-1155 SNHLWVD
+1155 SSHLWVD
-1162 VNSNIQKEIESS
+1162 VDESVEKELSATFKDKLEVKIQH
-1174 FKEKIEVEINA
+1174 
-1185 LK
+1185 LG

>member
-1 MTIHYD
+1 
-7 KIFNMKYVPLHIHTE
+7 MKYVPLHIHTE

-66 EMIGHMEAAGEN
+66 EMLSHMLSEDVQELKK
-78 EEAAKIKAVKPIL
+78 KIQDVKPIV

-96 VADGDVEED
+96 ICEGDVIED
-105 KHTKKPLYHLVLLAK
+105 RSKKTMYHLVLLAK
-120 NQNGYHNLCKLDSY
+120 NQNGYHNLCKLDSI
-134 ATTKGHYYKPRINH
+134 ATTQGYYYKPRINH
-148 EILEKYKDDLVCLS
+148 EILEQYHEDIICLS
-162 ACIQGEVARFCLNGD
+162 ACIQGEVARNILDGNIE
-177 KEEAK
+177 KAHQK
-182 KRAKYYKELFKEDY
+182 AKYYKDLFGDDF
-196 YIELQDHGLQEQ
+196 YIELQDHGLKEQ
-208 KDSNPFLMEVAKELN
+208 KDSNPELMKIAEELN
-223 IKTVITNDSHY
+223 VKTVITNDSHY

-253 KKSEVNRF
+253 SKANPNRF

-271 TVEELRKAFSWMDE
+271 TVDELRKAFSWMDE
-285 EYFNSCIETTVEV
+285 DYFNKCIETTVEI

-321 PIPEGFK
+321 PCPEGY
-328 DEQDYFNH
+328 DEKAYFDY
-336 LCIEGLKKRY
+336 LCVKGLKERY
-346 GDPIPDSIMER
+346 GDPIPDSIVER

-381 NWAKEHKIPVGPGR
+381 NWAKEHGIPVGPGR

-411 LDPIQHKLLFERF
+411 LDPIEHKLLFERF
-424 LNPERISMPDIDID
+424 LNPERISMPDVDID
-438 FCQRKRGE
+438 FCQRRRGE
-446 VIDYVSKRWGKDHVC
+446 VIEYVSERWGKDHVC

-480 VYDIPFQE
+480 VYDIPFSQ
-488 ANTWAGM
+488 ANTWAAM
-495 VPSAPG
+495 VPSNPG
-501 TKLKDALLDGMELKK
+501 TKLKDALGDGMELKK
-516 LCDENPQVQ
+516 LCDENSQVQ

-551 PRPMDEIIP
+551 PKPMSEIIP
-560 ITLSKEKSTETQY
+560 VTLSKEKSTETQY

-593 LTIIQDALDLI
+593 LTIIRDALDLV

-610 DIDIN
+610 WININ
-615 RIPLDDKETFEM
+615 RIPLDDKETFEL
-627 LSRGETDAVFQL
+627 LSRGDTDAVFQL
-639 ESSGM
+639 ESGGM
-644 KKYIKRLKPTVFE
+644 KKLVKRLKPSVFA
-657 DLGAMVAL
+657 DIGALVAL
-665 YRPGPLEAGMVE
+665 YRPGPIEAGMIDDFV
-677 GFIDRKH
+677 DRKH
-684 GREKIE
+684 GRQKVE
-690 YAHPLLEPILK
+690 YAHPLLEGILK
-701 DTYGTILYQEQIM
+701 ETYGTIVYQEQIM
-714 AIFQSLADY
+714 AIFQTLAGY

-737 KKLQQMAEQKS
+737 KKLQQMAEQKE
-748 IFVDATH
+748 IFVE
-755 KKGMTKEAATQLF
+755 GAAKNDMPREKAIALF

-813 ADKQDKTQQ
+813 CDKQEKTQQ

-828 NQGIEVLAPDINKS
+828 SQGIEVLPPDINHS
-842 NSQFTPDENNIRFGL
+842 NSQFTPDGNNIRFGL
-857 ASIKNVGEAVITEIE
+857 ASIKNVGEAVIEQIE
-872 EVRKEKP
+872 QERKEKP

-902 LIKAGAFSSIEKSR
+902 LIKAGAFSTIEKSR
-916 KQCLENI
+916 KQCLNNI
-923 DSVVEFVQNSAK
+923 DSAVEFVQNSAR

-948 SSEAQEELNIP
+948 SAEAQEDFNIP
-959 TFQMS
+959 TFKMMGS
-964 GNSEEEFSDSQIQQF
+964 SDDEFTDSEIQQF

-1005 QTISDILEAP
+1005 KTISDVKENP
-1015 KQDANVTLCG
+1015 VQDSTITLCG

-1030 IQKSTKKDPTKFI
+1030 IQKPTKKDPSKFI
-1043 KTGVIED
+1043 KTGTIED
-1050 LTNRI
+1050 LTDRI
-1055 GFVVFPKVVEKYG
+1055 GFVVFPKVVESFG
-1068 ALIESEQ
+1068 ELIQSDQ
-1075 KVILKAKVSIRDEE
+1075 KVILKAKVNIRDEE
-1089 INLQVNEV
+1089 INLIVNEV
-1097 KPITEVNLVKIKFLK
+1097 KPIENVNLVTIKMLQH
-1112 ELENEENVFLK
+1112 LEMEENIYLK
-1123 ELLSKYKGENPVVI
+1123 ELLAKYKGENPVVI
-1137 EFKAPDEF
+1137 EFSANDLDNTPQK
-1145 DTIQDYQMLT
+1145 YQMLT

-1162 VNSNIQKEIESS
+1162 LDGNVQNEILAN
-1174 FKEKIEVEINA
+1174 FKDKLQIEVKA
-1185 LK
+1185 LG

>member
-1 MTIHYD
+1 
-7 KIFNMKYVPLHIHTE
+7 MKYVPLHIHTE
-22 YSLLDGAIKIPDF
+22 YSLLDGAIRIPDF

-66 EMIGHMEAAGEN
+66 EMLSHMLS
-78 EEAAKIKAVKPIL
+78 EEEQEMKKKIEAVKPIL

-96 VADGDVEED
+96 ICDGDVID
-105 KHTKKPLYHLVLLAK
+105 DHSKKTMYHLVLLAK
-120 NQNGYHNLCKLDSY
+120 NQNGYHNLCKLDSI
-134 ATTKGHYYKPRINH
+134 ATTKGYYYKPRINH
-148 EILEKYKDDLVCLS
+148 EILEKYKDDLICLS
-162 ACIQGEVARFCLNGD
+162 ACIQGEVARNILDGNKD
-177 KEEAK
+177 EAIK
-182 KRAKYYKELFKEDY
+182 KAKYYKELFGEDY
-196 YIELQDHGLQEQ
+196 YIELQDHGLKEQ
-208 KDSNPFLMEVAKELN
+208 KDSNPALMEIAKELN

-239 ASWHDTLLCEQTKS
+239 AAWHDTLLCEQTKS
-253 KKSEVNRF
+253 SKSNPNRF

-285 EYFNSCIETTVEV
+285 DYFNTCIENTVEI
-298 ADKCNFEMDKLEF
+298 ADKVDFQMDKLEF
-311 GKTKEYLPKF
+311 GKTKEYLPKY
-321 PIPEGFK
+321 PCPDGY
-328 DEQDYFNH
+328 DEVQYFDY
-336 LCIEGLKKRY
+336 LCRKGLKKRY
-346 GDPIPDSIMER
+346 GDPIPDDIIKR
-357 YEYEKGVIFQMGFPA
+357 YEYEFDVICKMGFPA

-411 LDPIQHKLLFERF
+411 LDPIRHNLLFERF

-438 FCQRKRGE
+438 FCQRRRGE
-446 VIDYVSKRWGKDHVC
+446 VIDYVSERWGADHVC

-480 VYDIPFQE
+480 VYDIPFAQ
-488 ANTWAGM
+488 ANLWAGM
-495 VPSAPG
+495 IPSAPG

-516 LCDENPQVQ
+516 LCDENSQVQ

-540 TGTHAAGVIIA
+540 VGTHAAGVIIA

-560 ITLSKEKSTETQY
+560 VALSKEKSSTTQY

-579 KIGLLK
+579 KLGLLK

-604 KERTGK
+604 KARTGK

-615 RIPLDDKETFEM
+615 NIPLDDKETFEM
-627 LSRGETDAVFQL
+627 LSKGETDAVFQL

-677 GFIDRKH
+677 DFIDRKH
-684 GREKIE
+684 GRQKIE
-690 YAHPLLEPILK
+690 YAHPLLESILK

-714 AIFQSLADY
+714 AIFQTLADY
-723 TLGGADMVRRMMGK
+723 SLGGADMVRRMMGK

-748 IFVDATH
+748 IFVDATA
-755 KKGMTKEAATQLF
+755 KKGMSSEAATKLF

-813 ADKQDKTQQ
+813 ADKQEKTQQ

-828 NQGIEVLAPDINKS
+828 AQGIEVLAPDINKS
-842 NSQFTPDENNIRFGL
+842 NSQFTPDGNNIRFGL
-857 ASIKNVGEAVITEIE
+857 ASIKNVGEAVIEQIE
-872 EVRKEKP
+872 QERANKP

-887 SRVDSKCLNK
+887 SRVDFKCLNK

-902 LIKAGAFSSIEKSR
+902 LIKAGAFSCIEKSR
-916 KQCLENI
+916 KQLLENI
-923 DSVVEFVQNSAK
+923 DSVVEFVQNAAK

-943 LFSAI
+943 LFASL
-948 SSEAQEELNIP
+948 SGETQEELNIP
-959 TFQMS
+959 TFQMQ
-964 GNSEEEFSDSQIQQF
+964 GNPDDEFSDSQIQLF

-985 IYVTSHPLE
+985 IYVTSHPLG
-994 SIKDTLKYITT
+994 SIKNTLKYITT
-1005 QTISDILEAP
+1005 QTISDILENP
-1015 KQDANVTLCG
+1015 KQDEVVTICG
-1025 LLSQV
+1025 LLSQIV
-1030 IQKSTKKDPTKFI
+1030 QKPTKKDPSKFI
-1043 KTGVIED
+1043 KTGIIED
-1050 LTNRI
+1050 LTSRI
-1055 GFVVFPKVVEKYG
+1055 GVVAFPKIVESYG

-1075 KVILKAKVSIRDEE
+1075 KVILKAKVNVKDEE
-1089 INLQVNEV
+1089 INLAINEV
-1097 KPITEVNLVKIKFLK
+1097 KPIEQVSLVTLKHLKKF
-1112 ELENEENVFLK
+1112 EDRENILLK
-1123 ELLSKYKGENPVVI
+1123 ELLAKHKGENPVVI
-1137 EFKAPDEF
+1137 DFEAPDEF
-1145 DTIQDYQMLT
+1145 DNLKRFQLLT
-1155 SNHLWVD
+1155 NNHLWISLNPD
-1162 VNSNIQKEIESS
+1162 FEKELKSNFKDKLEIEVQSLA
-1174 FKEKIEVEINA
+1174 N
-1185 LK
+1185 

>member
-1 MTIHYD
+1 
-7 KIFNMKYVPLHIHTE
+7 MKYVPLHIHTE
-22 YSLLDGAIKIPDF
+22 YSLLDGAIRIPDF

-66 EMIGHMEAAGEN
+66 EMLSHMLS
-78 EEAAKIKAVKPIL
+78 EEEQEMKKKIEAVKPIL

-96 VADGDVEED
+96 ICDGDVLED
-105 KHTKKPLYHLVLLAK
+105 RSKKTMYHLVLLAK
-120 NQNGYHNLCKLDSY
+120 NQKGYHNLCKLDSI
-134 ATTKGHYYKPRINH
+134 ATTKGYYYKPRINH
-148 EILEKYKDDLVCLS
+148 EILEQYKDDLICLS
-162 ACIQGEVARFCLNGD
+162 ACIQGEVARNFLDGNKD
-177 KEEAK
+177 EAIK
-182 KRAKYYKELFKEDY
+182 KAKYYKNLFGDDY

-208 KDSNPFLMEVAKELN
+208 KDSNPFLMEIAKELN

-239 ASWHDTLLCEQTKS
+239 AAWHDTLLCEQTKS
-253 KKSEVNRF
+253 SKANPNRF

-271 TVEELRKAFSWMDE
+271 TVDELRKAFSWMDE
-285 EYFNSCIETTVEV
+285 DYFNTCINNTVEI
-298 ADKCNFEMDKLEF
+298 ADKIDFQMDKLEF
-311 GKTKEYLPKF
+311 GKTKEYLPKY
-321 PIPEGFK
+321 PCPDGY
-328 DEQDYFNH
+328 DEVQYFDH
-336 LCIEGLKKRY
+336 LCREGLKKRY
-346 GDPIPDSIMER
+346 GDPIPDDIIKR
-357 YEYEKGVIFQMGFPA
+357 YEYEYDVICKMGFPA

-411 LDPIQHKLLFERF
+411 LDPIRHNLLFERF

-438 FCQRKRGE
+438 FCQRRRGE
-446 VIDYVSKRWGKDHVC
+446 VIDYVSQRWGADHVC

-480 VYDIPFQE
+480 VYDIPFSQ
-488 ANTWAGM
+488 ANTWASM
-495 VPSAPG
+495 IPSMPG
-501 TKLKDALLDGMELKK
+501 TKLKEALADGMELKK
-516 LCDENPQVQ
+516 LCDENSQVQ

-540 TGTHAAGVIIA
+540 VGTHAAGVIIA

-560 ITLSKEKSTETQY
+560 VALSKEKSTTTQY

-579 KIGLLK
+579 KLGLLK

-604 KERTGK
+604 KARTGK

-615 RIPLDDKETFEM
+615 NIPLDDKETFEM
-627 LSRGETDAVFQL
+627 LSKGETDAVFQL

-677 GFIDRKH
+677 DFIDRKH
-684 GREKIE
+684 GRQKIE
-690 YAHPLLEPILK
+690 YAHPLLEGILK

-714 AIFQSLADY
+714 AIFQTLADY
-723 TLGGADMVRRMMGK
+723 SLGGADMVRRMMGK

-748 IFVDATH
+748 IFVEATA
-755 KKGMTKEAATQLF
+755 KKGMSSEAATKLF

-813 ADKQDKTQQ
+813 ADKQEKTQQ

-828 NQGIEVLAPDINKS
+828 AQGIEVLAPDINKS
-842 NSQFTPDENNIRFGL
+842 NSQFTPDGNNIRFGL
-857 ASIKNVGEAVITEIE
+857 ASIKNVGEAVIEQIE
-872 EVRKEKP
+872 KERENKP

-887 SRVDSKCLNK
+887 SRVDMKCLNK

-902 LIKAGAFSSIEKSR
+902 LIKAGAFSCIEKSR
-916 KQCLENI
+916 KQLLENI
-923 DSVVEFVQNSAK
+923 DKVVEFVQASAK

-943 LFSAI
+943 LFSALAGD
-948 SSEAQEELNIP
+948 AQEELNIP

-964 GNSEEEFSDSQIQQF
+964 GNSEDEFSDSQIQLF

-985 IYVTSHPLE
+985 IYVTSHPLA
-994 SIKDTLKYITT
+994 SIQGILKYITT
-1005 QTISDILEAP
+1005 QTISDIFENP
-1015 KQDANVTLCG
+1015 KPDQTVTICG
-1025 LLSQV
+1025 LLSQIV
-1030 IQKSTKKDPTKFI
+1030 QKPTKKDPSKFI
-1043 KTGVIED
+1043 KTGTIED
-1050 LTNRI
+1050 LTSRI
-1055 GFVVFPKVVEKYG
+1055 GVVAFPKIVEKYG

-1075 KVILKAKVSIRDEE
+1075 KVIIKAKINVKDEE
-1089 INLQVNEV
+1089 INLAINEV
-1097 KPITEVNLVKIKFLK
+1097 KPIEEVNLVTLKVLK
-1112 ELENEENVFLK
+1112 EFAMEENVLLK
-1123 ELLSKYKGENPVVI
+1123 ELLAKHKGENPVVI
-1137 EFKAPDEF
+1137 DFEAPDEF
-1145 DTIQDYQMLT
+1145 DKPKRFQLLT
-1155 SNHLWVD
+1155 NDHLWVSIND
-1162 VNSNIQKEIESS
+1162 EMKREIGAT
-1174 FKEKIEVEINA
+1174 FKDKMEINV
-1185 LK
+1185 LHLS

>member
-1 MTIHYD
+1 
-7 KIFNMKYVPLHIHTE
+7 MKYVPLHIHTE
-22 YSLLDGAIKIPDF
+22 YSLLDGAIRIPDF

-66 EMIGHMEAAGEN
+66 EMLSHMLS
-78 EEAAKIKAVKPIL
+78 EEEQEMKKKIEAVKPIL

-96 VADGDVEED
+96 ICDGDVLED
-105 KHTKKPLYHLVLLAK
+105 RSKKTMYHLVLLAK
-120 NQNGYHNLCKLDSY
+120 NQKGYHNLCKLDSI
-134 ATTKGHYYKPRINH
+134 ATTKAYYYKPRINH
-148 EILEKYKDDLVCLS
+148 EILEQYKDDLICLS
-162 ACIQGEVARFCLNGD
+162 ACIQGEVARNFLDGNKD
-177 KEEAK
+177 EAIK
-182 KRAKYYKELFKEDY
+182 KAKYYKELFGDDY

-208 KDSNPFLMEVAKELN
+208 KDSNPFLMEIAKELN

-239 ASWHDTLLCEQTKS
+239 AAWHDTLLCEQTKS
-253 KKSEVNRF
+253 SKANPNRF

-285 EYFNSCIETTVEV
+285 DYFNTCIQNTVEI
-298 ADKCNFEMDKLEF
+298 ADKIDFQMDKLEF
-311 GKTKEYLPKF
+311 GKTKEYLPKY
-321 PIPEGFK
+321 PCPEGY
-328 DEQDYFNH
+328 DEVQYFDH
-336 LCIEGLKKRY
+336 LCREGLKKRY
-346 GDPIPDSIMER
+346 GDPIPDDIIKR
-357 YEYEKGVIFQMGFPA
+357 YEYEFDVICKMGFPA

-411 LDPIQHKLLFERF
+411 LDPIRHNLLFERF

-438 FCQRKRGE
+438 FCQRRRGE
-446 VIDYVSKRWGKDHVC
+446 VIDYVSQRWGADHVC

-480 VYDIPFQE
+480 VYDIPFSQ

-495 VPSAPG
+495 IPSVPG
-501 TKLKDALLDGMELKK
+501 TKLKDALSDGMELKK
-516 LCDENPQVQ
+516 LCDENSQVQ

-540 TGTHAAGVIIA
+540 VGTHAAGVIIA

-560 ITLSKEKSTETQY
+560 VALSKEKATTTQY

-579 KIGLLK
+579 KLGLLK

-604 KERTGK
+604 KARTGK

-615 RIPLDDKETFEM
+615 NIPLDDKETFDM
-627 LSRGETDAVFQL
+627 LSKGETDAVFQL

-677 GFIDRKH
+677 DFIDRKH
-684 GREKIE
+684 GRQQIE
-690 YAHPLLEPILK
+690 YAHPLLEGILK

-714 AIFQSLADY
+714 AIFQTLADY
-723 TLGGADMVRRMMGK
+723 SLGGADMVRRMMGK

-748 IFVDATH
+748 IFVEATA
-755 KKGMTKEAATQLF
+755 KKGMSSEAATKLF

-813 ADKQDKTQQ
+813 ADKQEKTQQ

-828 NQGIEVLAPDINKS
+828 AQGINVLAPDINKS
-842 NSQFTPDENNIRFGL
+842 NSQFTPDGNNIRFGL
-857 ASIKNVGEAVITEIE
+857 ASIKNVGEAVIEQIE
-872 EVRKEKP
+872 KERENKP

-887 SRVDSKCLNK
+887 SRVDMKCLNK

-902 LIKAGAFSSIEKSR
+902 LIKAGAFSCIEKSR
-916 KQCLENI
+916 KQLLENI
-923 DSVVEFVQNSAK
+923 DKVVEFVQINAK

-943 LFSAI
+943 LFSALGG
-948 SSEAQEELNIP
+948 EAQEELNIP

-964 GNSEEEFSDSQIQQF
+964 GNSDDEFSDSQIQLF

-985 IYVTSHPLE
+985 IYVTSHPLA
-994 SIKDTLKYITT
+994 SIQGILKYITT
-1005 QTISDILEAP
+1005 QTISDIIENP
-1015 KQDANVTLCG
+1015 KPDSTVTICG
-1025 LLSQV
+1025 LLSQIV
-1030 IQKSTKKDPTKFI
+1030 QKPTKKDPSKFI
-1043 KTGVIED
+1043 KTGTIED
-1050 LTNRI
+1050 LTSRI
-1055 GFVVFPKVVEKYG
+1055 GVVAFPKVVEKYG
-1068 ALIESEQ
+1068 ALIDSEQ
-1075 KVILKAKVSIRDEE
+1075 KVIIKAKVNVKDEE
-1089 INLQVNEV
+1089 INLAINEV
-1097 KPITEVNLVKIKFLK
+1097 KPIEEVNLVTLKVLK
-1112 ELENEENVFLK
+1112 ELAMEENILLK
-1123 ELLSKYKGENPVVI
+1123 ELLAKHKGENPVVI
-1137 EFKAPDEF
+1137 DFEAPDEF
-1145 DTIQDYQMLT
+1145 NVPKRFQLLT
-1155 SNHLWVD
+1155 NDHLWVSIND
-1162 VNSNIQKEIESS
+1162 DMKKEIGAT
-1174 FKEKIEVEINA
+1174 FKDKMEISV
-1185 LK
+1185 LHLS

>member
-1 MTIHYD
+1 
-7 KIFNMKYVPLHIHTE
+7 MKYVPLHIHTE
-22 YSLLDGAIKIPDF
+22 YSLLDGAIRIPDF

-66 EMIGHMEAAGEN
+66 EMLSHMLS
-78 EEAAKIKAVKPIL
+78 EEEQEMKKKIEAVKPIL

-96 VADGDVEED
+96 ICDGEVIDD
-105 KHTKKPLYHLVLLAK
+105 HSKKTMYHLVLLAK
-120 NQNGYHNLCKLDSY
+120 NQNGYHNLCKLDSI
-134 ATTKGHYYKPRINH
+134 ATTKGYYYKPRINH
-148 EILEKYKDDLVCLS
+148 EILEKYKDDLICLS
-162 ACIQGEVARFCLNGD
+162 ACIQGEVARNILDGNKD
-177 KEEAK
+177 EAIK
-182 KRAKYYKELFKEDY
+182 KAKYYKELFGEDY
-196 YIELQDHGLQEQ
+196 YIELQDHGLKEQ
-208 KDSNPFLMEVAKELN
+208 KDSNPVLMEIAKELN

-239 ASWHDTLLCEQTKS
+239 AAWHDTLLCEQTKS
-253 KKSEVNRF
+253 SKSNPNRF

-285 EYFNSCIETTVEV
+285 DYFNTCIENTVEI
-298 ADKCNFEMDKLEF
+298 ADKVDFQMDKLEF
-311 GKTKEYLPKF
+311 GKTKEYLPKY
-321 PIPEGFK
+321 PCPEGY
-328 DEQDYFNH
+328 DEVQYFDY
-336 LCIEGLKKRY
+336 LCRNGLKKRY
-346 GDPIPDSIMER
+346 GDPIPDDIMKR
-357 YEYEKGVIFQMGFPA
+357 YEYEFDVICKMGFPA

-411 LDPIQHKLLFERF
+411 LDPIRHNLLFERF

-438 FCQRKRGE
+438 FCQRRRGE
-446 VIDYVSKRWGKDHVC
+446 VIDYVSERWGADHVC

-480 VYDIPFQE
+480 VYDIPFAQ
-488 ANTWAGM
+488 ANLWAGM
-495 VPSAPG
+495 IPSAPG

-516 LCDENPQVQ
+516 LCEENSQVQ

-540 TGTHAAGVIIA
+540 VGTHAAGVIIA

-560 ITLSKEKSTETQY
+560 VALSKEKSSTTQY

-579 KIGLLK
+579 KLGLLK

-604 KERTGK
+604 KARTGK

-615 RIPLDDKETFEM
+615 NIPLDDKETFEM
-627 LSRGETDAVFQL
+627 LSKGETDAVFQL

-677 GFIDRKH
+677 DFINRKH
-684 GREKIE
+684 GRQKIE
-690 YAHPLLEPILK
+690 YAHPLLESILK

-714 AIFQSLADY
+714 AIFQTLADY
-723 TLGGADMVRRMMGK
+723 SLGGADMVRRMMGK

-748 IFVDATH
+748 IFVDATA
-755 KKGMTKEAATQLF
+755 KKGMSSEAATKLF

-813 ADKQDKTQQ
+813 ADKQEKTQQ

-828 NQGIEVLAPDINKS
+828 AQGIEVLAPDINKS
-842 NSQFTPDENNIRFGL
+842 NSQFTPDGNNIRFGL
-857 ASIKNVGEAVITEIE
+857 ASIKNVGEAVIEQIE
-872 EVRKEKP
+872 QERANKP

-887 SRVDSKCLNK
+887 SRVDFKCLNK

-902 LIKAGAFSSIEKSR
+902 LIKAGAFSCIEKSR
-916 KQCLENI
+916 KQLLENI
-923 DSVVEFVQNSAK
+923 DGVVEFVQNAAK

-943 LFSAI
+943 LFSAL
-948 SSEAQEELNIP
+948 SGETQEELNIP
-959 TFQMS
+959 TFQMQ
-964 GNSEEEFSDSQIQQF
+964 GNSDDEFSDSQIQQF

-985 IYVTSHPLE
+985 IYVTSHPLG
-994 SIKDTLKYITT
+994 SIKNTLKYITT
-1005 QTISDILEAP
+1005 QTISDILENP
-1015 KQDANVTLCG
+1015 KQDENVTICG
-1025 LLSQV
+1025 LLSQI
-1030 IQKSTKKDPTKFI
+1030 IQKPTKKDPSKFI
-1043 KTGVIED
+1043 KTGIIED
-1050 LTNRI
+1050 LTARI
-1055 GFVVFPKVVEKYG
+1055 GVVAFPKIVESYG

-1075 KVILKAKVSIRDEE
+1075 KVILRAKVNVRDEE
-1089 INLQVNEV
+1089 INLAINEV
-1097 KPITEVNLVKIKFLK
+1097 KPIEQVNLVTLKFLK
-1112 ELENEENVFLK
+1112 EFKMEENILLK
-1123 ELLSKYKGENPVVI
+1123 ELLAKHKGENPVVI
-1137 EFKAPDEF
+1137 DFEAMDEF
-1145 DTIQDYQMLT
+1145 NNSRRFQLLT
-1155 SNHLWVD
+1155 NNHLWISLNTGLEKELSSTFKD
-1162 VNSNIQKEIESS
+1162 KLEIEVQSLA
-1174 FKEKIEVEINA
+1174 N
-1185 LK
+1185 